1 MKKKILA
8 ALMAAVMLFAAL
20 PLGTLDTAWAE
31 ERASA
36 TAGEGSVSGGELL
49 EGYLYRLA
57 GMDIHDYETGFN
69 SSSMAAS
76 YSAKANLNAVEQIVY
91 NTLKAEIEKIAS
103 GQRKDTNIKT
113 TGVLGSQASADKV
126 WHALLA
132 DLPYELYW
140 HDKVS
145 GIQYA
150 YTMAAGNTPFK
161 DVTFSFAVAQEFRGK
176 DMTTTNIPNVP
187 AAVQTARSVVAA
199 NASKSDHDKLQAY
212 RQYICDQV
220 SYNYAAAR
228 GEYTASYGNPWQL
241 LWVFDGD
248 STTNVVCEGYAK
260 SFKYLCDLTEE
271 SGGWTG
277 DVETISVTGTMGN
290 EDHMWNIVRIGGGN
304 YLADVTNCDTGM
316 KGYPQKLFL
325 RGAVGDGVSYTVE
338 NTVYTYSTETR
349 TGFAAAD
356 LKLSGT
362 DYTPA
367 ATALTAPTV
376 TLKADAATG
385 QPVISW
391 SKVSGAAQYE
401 VYRSATGKANS
412 FSIIRRTA
420 ALSYTDT
427 SAAAG
432 NTYYYVVRAMKG
444 SGSSATYSK
453 FSKAQQITYTVSS
466 LTVPTMTL
474 TSADSGQP
482 VISWTKV
489 NGAAQYEIYRSV
501 DGNKFSIIR
510 RTAALAYTDT
520 TAAAGTTYYYK
531 VRAMSGSMY
540 SDFCPVQTI
549 KYAITSLTAPTMTL
563 KADAS
568 SGQPVISWS
577 KVSGAAQYEIY
588 RSTNGKN
595 FSIIRRTAALSYTD
609 ATAAAGTTYY
619 YQVRAINGDVKSAF
633 CAAQSIKYAL
643 ASLTAPAMTLKAD
656 ASSGQPVVS
665 WTKVNGA
672 AQYEIFRSTDG
683 SKFSIIRRTAALSYT
698 DTSAAAGTTYYYQ
711 VRAISGDVKSAF
723 CAPQS
728 IQYAIASLAAPTM
741 TLTSAANGQPV
752 VSWTKVNGA
761 AQYEVYRS
769 TNGKNFSI
777 VRRTAALSYTDTSAA
792 AGTTYYYQVRA
803 INGDVKSAFCAAQS
817 IQYAIA
823 SLAAPAMTLTI
834 TDNGQPVVSWS
845 KVNGAA
851 QYEVYR
857 SADGSKFSIVRRTA
871 ALTYTDT
878 AVTAGATYYYQVRA
892 INGDVKSDFCPA
904 QSISLIPSEYGG
916 ECGSRVT
923 WSLTDD
929 GVLTISGKDGTYD
942 YGWSEWDDA
951 YDPAPW
957 AEEGMPA
964 VKKVVVNSGITY
976 IGHSAFEGLDQ
987 LTSVSLPDTLEYI
1000 GWNAFRDCAS
1010 LTSIVIPESVE
1021 GLYANTFA
1029 YCTSLRSVKLPSTLQ
1044 WIAGCIFMGCT
1055 SLRDIVLPEG
1065 LTDITWQMFKDCTS
1079 LRSVTIPSSVM
1090 AIYDDAFSGCTA
1102 LTSVIFGGSR
1112 ADWENMAFNTGN
1124 DALRRVTPTCTG
1136 STGLAAPVVTGST
1149 DRSGMPLIQW
1159 NKVSGAAGYQLW
1171 CSRVY
1176 DDFGAVAYDLYADWD
1191 EEWFWDGN
1199 CCSYLNNGSLE
1210 DGVTYSYKV
1219 RAVDAN
1225 GNVGAFSKE
1234 VRITFEPVLATPVI
1248 SVATNAKYQPVLT
1261 WDKVNGAGYYE
1272 LWRWCE
1278 EDEMDQCIRRTAGLT
1293 WTDTTAEL
1301 GKTYWYY
1308 LRAYS
1313 PDWNF
1318 TTDTGSYYSAWGYSM
1333 RWSVLDTPE
1342 LTEAY
1347 SPEVGKAVIGWT
1359 KVSGADQY
1367 EIYRSTDGE
1376 NYSLVNRT
1384 SALTWTDTT
1393 VQSGWISYKI
1403 RAVVNVGSAKGYSDF
1418 LRTNFFVR

>member
-36 TAGEGSVSGGELL
+36 TAGEGSVSGGKLL

-57 GMDIHDYETGFN
+57 GMDIRSYENGFN
-69 SSSMAAS
+69 SSSMAAT
-76 YSAKANLNAVEQIVY
+76 YSAKANLNAEEKTVY

-126 WHALLA
+126 WHALLS

-140 HDKVS
+140 HDKVI
-145 GIQYA
+145 GINYA
-150 YTMAAGNTPFK
+150 YTLAAGNTPFK

-228 GEYTASYGNPWQL
+228 GEYANSYGNPWQL

-271 SGGWTG
+271 SNGWTG
-277 DVETISVTGTMGN
+277 DVETINVTGTMGTEN
-290 EDHMWNIVRIGGGN
+290 HMWNIVRIGGGN
-304 YLADVTNCDTGM
+304 YLVDVTNCDTGM

-325 RGAVGDGVSYTVE
+325 RGAVGDGISYTVE
-338 NTVYTYSTETR
+338 NTVYTYGTETR

-367 ATALTAPTV
+367 ATTLTAPTV
-376 TLKADAATG
+376 TLKADAASG

-391 SKVSGAAQYE
+391 SKVGGATQYE

-412 FSIIRRTA
+412 FSIIRRTS
-420 ALSYTDT
+420 ALTYTDVN
-427 SAAAG
+427 AAAG

-444 SGSSATYSK
+444 SGSSAVYSK
-453 FSKAQQITYTVSS
+453 FS
-466 LTVPTMTL
+466 
-474 TSADSGQP
+474 
-482 VISWTKV
+482 
-489 NGAAQYEIYRSV
+489 
-501 DGNKFSIIR
+501 
-510 RTAALAYTDT
+510 
-520 TAAAGTTYYYK
+520 
-531 VRAMSGSMY
+531 
-540 SDFCPVQTI
+540 
-549 KYAITSLTAPTMTL
+549 
-563 KADAS
+563 
-568 SGQPVISWS
+568 
-577 KVSGAAQYEIY
+577 
-588 RSTNGKN
+588 
-595 FSIIRRTAALSYTD
+595 
-609 ATAAAGTTYY
+609 
-619 YQVRAINGDVKSAF
+619 
-633 CAAQSIKYAL
+633 
-643 ASLTAPAMTLKAD
+643 PA
-656 ASSGQPVVS
+656 
-665 WTKVNGA
+665 
-672 AQYEIFRSTDG
+672 
-683 SKFSIIRRTAALSYT
+683 
-698 DTSAAAGTTYYYQ
+698 
-711 VRAISGDVKSAF
+711 
-723 CAPQS
+723 QS
-728 IQYAIASLAAPTM
+728 IQYAITSLNAPTM
-741 TLTSAANGQPV
+741 TLTSAASGQPV

-777 VRRTAALSYTDTSAA
+777 VRRTAALSFTDTSAA

-803 INGDVKSAFCAAQS
+803 INGSVKSDFCAAQS
-817 IQYAIA
+817 I
-823 SLAAPAMTLTI
+823 SLT
-834 TDNGQPVVSWS
+834 V
-845 KVNGAA
+845 
-851 QYEVYR
+851 
-857 SADGSKFSIVRRTA
+857 
-871 ALTYTDT
+871 
-878 AVTAGATYYYQVRA
+878 
-892 INGDVKSDFCPA
+892 
-904 QSISLIPSEYGG
+904 SEYAG
-916 ECGSRVT
+916 ECGSRAT
-923 WSLTDD
+923 WRLTDD
-929 GVLTISGKDGTYD
+929 GVLTISGKDGIYE
-942 YGWSEWDDA
+942 YGWYEEDDV
-951 YDPAPW
+951 YHPAPW

-964 VKKVVVNSGITY
+964 VKKLVVNSGITY
-976 IGHSAFEGLDQ
+976 IGSSAFEGLDQ
-987 LTSVSLPDTLEYI
+987 LVSVSLPDTMEYI

-1010 LTSIVIPESVE
+1010 LTSIVIPE
-1021 GLYANTFA
+1021 GTKYLYGDAFIG
-1029 YCTSLRSVKLPSTLQ
+1029 CTSLRSVKLPSTLED
-1044 WIAGCIFMGCT
+1044 IGGCIFQGCT

-1065 LTDITWQMFKDCTS
+1065 LSVITWRMFDGCTS
-1079 LRSVTIPSSVM
+1079 LRSITIPGSVM

-1112 ADWENMAFNTGN
+1112 TDWENMTFNTGN
-1124 DALRRVTPTCTG
+1124 DALRRATPTCTG
-1136 STGLAAPVVTGST
+1136 STALAAPVVTGST
-1149 DRSGMPLIQW
+1149 NRSGMPLVQW
-1159 NKVSGAAGYQLW
+1159 NKVSGAARYQLW
-1171 CSRVY
+1171 CSRIY
-1176 DDFGAVAYDLYADWD
+1176 DDFGAVAYDLHADWD

-1234 VRITFEPVLATPVI
+1234 IRITFEPVLATPVI
-1248 SVATNAKYQPVLT
+1248 SVTTNAQYQPVLA
-1261 WDKVNGAGYYE
+1261 WDKVSGAGCYE
-1272 LWRWCE
+1272 VWRWCE
-1278 EDEMDQCIRRTAGLT
+1278 EDETDQCIRRTAGLT

-1333 RWSVLDTPE
+1333 RWDVLDTPE
-1342 LTEAY
+1342 ITEVY
-1347 SPEVGKAVIGWT
+1347 SPEAGKAVLGWT

-1376 NYSLVNRT
+1376 NYSIVRRT
-1384 SALTWTDTT
+1384 AALTWTDTT
-1393 VQSGWISYKI
+1393 VQSGRVYYKI

-1418 LRTNFFVR
+1418 LWTNFFVR

>member
-36 TAGEGSVSGGELL
+36 TAGEGSVSGGKLL

-57 GMDIHDYETGFN
+57 GMDIRSYENGFN
-69 SSSMAAS
+69 SSSMAAT
-76 YSAKANLNAVEQIVY
+76 YSAKANLNAEEKTVY

-126 WHALLA
+126 WHALLS

-140 HDKVS
+140 HDKVI
-145 GIQYA
+145 GINYA
-150 YTMAAGNTPFK
+150 YTLAADNTPFK
-161 DVTFSFAVAQEFRGK
+161 DVTFSFAVAQEFRGENLH
-176 DMTTTNIPNVP
+176 TTNIPNVP
-187 AAVQTARSVVAA
+187 AAVQTARGVVAA

-277 DVETISVTGTMGN
+277 DVETICVTGTMGTEN
-290 EDHMWNIVRIGGGN
+290 HMWNIVRIGGGN
-304 YLADVTNCDTGM
+304 YLVDVTNCDTGM

-325 RGAVGDGVSYTVE
+325 RGAVGDGISYTVE

-367 ATALTAPTV
+367 ATALTAPAV

-412 FSIIRRTA
+412 FSIIRRTS
-420 ALSYTDT
+420 ALTYTDVN
-427 SAAAG
+427 AAAG

-444 SGSSATYSK
+444 SGSSAAYSK

-466 LTVPTMTL
+466 LTVPAMTL

-549 KYAITSLTAPTMTL
+549 KYAVTSLTAPAMTL

-568 SGQPVISWS
+568 SGQPVISWT
-577 KVSGAAQYEIY
+577 KVNGAAQYEIY

-633 CAAQSIKYAL
+633 CAAKSIKYAITSL
-643 ASLTAPAMTLKAD
+643 ATPTMTLKAD
-656 ASSGQPVVS
+656 VSTGQPVVS

-698 DTSAAAGTTYYYQ
+698 DTTAAAGTTYYYQ

-728 IQYAIASLAAPTM
+728 IQYAIASLTAPTM
-741 TLTSAANGQPV
+741 TLTSAA
-752 VSWTKVNGA
+752 
-761 AQYEVYRS
+761 
-769 TNGKNFSI
+769 
-777 VRRTAALSYTDTSAA
+777 
-792 AGTTYYYQVRA
+792 
-803 INGDVKSAFCAAQS
+803 
-817 IQYAIA
+817 
-823 SLAAPAMTLTI
+823 
-834 TDNGQPVVSWS
+834 NGQPVVSWS

-857 SADGSKFSIVRRTA
+857 STNGKSFSIVRRTS
-871 ALTYTDT
+871 LQSWTDT
-878 AVTAGATYYYQVRA
+878 TAAAGTTYYYQVRA
-892 INGDVKSDFCPA
+892 ISGDVKSAFCAP
-904 QSISLIPSEYGG
+904 QSI
-916 ECGSRVT
+916 R
-923 WSLTDD
+923 
-929 GVLTISGKDGTYD
+929 
-942 YGWSEWDDA
+942 
-951 YDPAPW
+951 
-957 AEEGMPA
+957 
-964 VKKVVVNSGITY
+964 
-976 IGHSAFEGLDQ
+976 
-987 LTSVSLPDTLEYI
+987 
-1000 GWNAFRDCAS
+1000 
-1010 LTSIVIPESVE
+1010 
-1021 GLYANTFA
+1021 
-1029 YCTSLRSVKLPSTLQ
+1029 
-1044 WIAGCIFMGCT
+1044 
-1055 SLRDIVLPEG
+1055 
-1065 LTDITWQMFKDCTS
+1065 
-1079 LRSVTIPSSVM
+1079 
-1090 AIYDDAFSGCTA
+1090 
-1102 LTSVIFGGSR
+1102 
-1112 ADWENMAFNTGN
+1112 
-1124 DALRRVTPTCTG
+1124 
-1136 STGLAAPVVTGST
+1136 
-1149 DRSGMPLIQW
+1149 
-1159 NKVSGAAGYQLW
+1159 
-1171 CSRVY
+1171 
-1176 DDFGAVAYDLYADWD
+1176 
-1191 EEWFWDGN
+1191 
-1199 CCSYLNNGSLE
+1199 
-1210 DGVTYSYKV
+1210 
-1219 RAVDAN
+1219 
-1225 GNVGAFSKE
+1225 
-1234 VRITFEPVLATPVI
+1234 
-1248 SVATNAKYQPVLT
+1248 
-1261 WDKVNGAGYYE
+1261 
-1272 LWRWCE
+1272 
-1278 EDEMDQCIRRTAGLT
+1278 
-1293 WTDTTAEL
+1293 
-1301 GKTYWYY
+1301 
-1308 LRAYS
+1308 
-1313 PDWNF
+1313 
-1318 TTDTGSYYSAWGYSM
+1318 
-1333 RWSVLDTPE
+1333 
-1342 LTEAY
+1342 
-1347 SPEVGKAVIGWT
+1347 
-1359 KVSGADQY
+1359 
-1367 EIYRSTDGE
+1367 
-1376 NYSLVNRT
+1376 
-1384 SALTWTDTT
+1384 
-1393 VQSGWISYKI
+1393 
-1403 RAVVNVGSAKGYSDF
+1403 
-1418 LRTNFFVR
+1418 

>member
-8 ALMAAVMLFAAL
+8 ALMAAVMLFTIL

-36 TAGEGSVSGGELL
+36 TASEGSISGGKLL

-57 GMDIHDYETGFN
+57 GMDIRSYENGFN
-69 SSSMAAS
+69 SSSMAAT
-76 YSAKANLNAVEQIVY
+76 YSAKANLNAEEQTVY

-126 WHALLA
+126 WHALLS

-140 HDKVS
+140 HDKVI
-145 GIQYA
+145 GINYA
-150 YTMAAGNTPFK
+150 YTLAAGNTPFK

-228 GEYTASYGNPWQL
+228 GEYANGYGNPWQL

-271 SGGWTG
+271 SNGWTG
-277 DVETISVTGTMGN
+277 DVETISVTGTMGTEN
-290 EDHMWNIVRIGGGN
+290 HMWNIVRIGGGN
-304 YLADVTNCDTGM
+304 YLVDVTNCDTGM

-325 RGAVGDGVSYTVE
+325 RGAVGDGISYTVE
-338 NTVYTYSTETR
+338 NTVYTYGTETR

-367 ATALTAPTV
+367 ATTLTAPTV
-376 TLKADAATG
+376 TLKADAASG

-391 SKVSGAAQYE
+391 SKVGGATQYEVYRSATGKANSFSIIRRTSALTYTDVNAAAGNTYYYVVRAMKGSGSSAVYSKFSPAQSIQYAITSLNVPSMTLTSAPSGQPVISWTRVNGAAQYE

-412 FSIIRRTA
+412 FSIIRRTS
-420 ALSYTDT
+420 ALTYTDVN
-427 SAAAG
+427 AAAG
-432 NTYYYVVRAMKG
+432 NTYYYVVRAING
-444 SGSSATYSK
+444 SVKSA
-453 FSKAQQITYTVSS
+453 
-466 LTVPTMTL
+466 
-474 TSADSGQP
+474 
-482 VISWTKV
+482 
-489 NGAAQYEIYRSV
+489 
-501 DGNKFSIIR
+501 
-510 RTAALAYTDT
+510 
-520 TAAAGTTYYYK
+520 
-531 VRAMSGSMY
+531 
-540 SDFCPVQTI
+540 FCPAQTI
-549 KYAITSLTAPTMTL
+549 KYAITSL
-563 KADAS
+563 
-568 SGQPVISWS
+568 
-577 KVSGAAQYEIY
+577 
-588 RSTNGKN
+588 N
-595 FSIIRRTAALSYTD
+595 
-609 ATAAAGTTYY
+609 
-619 YQVRAINGDVKSAF
+619 
-633 CAAQSIKYAL
+633 
-643 ASLTAPAMTLKAD
+643 
-656 ASSGQPVVS
+656 
-665 WTKVNGA
+665 
-672 AQYEIFRSTDG
+672 
-683 SKFSIIRRTAALSYT
+683 
-698 DTSAAAGTTYYYQ
+698 
-711 VRAISGDVKSAF
+711 
-723 CAPQS
+723 
-728 IQYAIASLAAPTM
+728 APTM
-741 TLTSAANGQPV
+741 TLTSAASGQPV

-803 INGDVKSAFCAAQS
+803 INGSVKSAFCPAQSIQYAVASLNAPTMTLTSAASGQPVVSWTKVNGAAQYEVYRSTNGKNFSIVRRTAALSYTDTSAAAGTTYYYQVRAINGSVKSAFCAAQS
-817 IQYAIA
+817 IQYAVT
-823 SLAAPAMTLTI
+823 SLNAPTMTLTSAAS
-834 TDNGQPVVSWS
+834 GQPVVSWT

-857 SADGSKFSIVRRTA
+857 FTNGKNFSIVRRTA
-871 ALTYTDT
+871 ALSFTDT
-878 AVTAGATYYYQVRA
+878 NAAAGATYYYQVRA
-892 INGDVKSDFCPA
+892 INGSVKSDFCPA
-904 QSISLIPSEYGG
+904 QSISLTVSEYGG
-916 ECGSRVT
+916 ECGSRAT
-923 WSLTDD
+923 WRLTDD
-929 GVLTISGKDGTYD
+929 GVLTISGKDGIYE
-942 YGWSEWDDA
+942 YGWYGEDDV
-951 YDPAPW
+951 YHPAPW

-964 VKKVVVNSGITY
+964 VKKLVVNSGITY
-976 IGHSAFEGLDQ
+976 IGSSTFEGLDQ
-987 LTSVSLPDTLEYI
+987 LTSVSLPDTMEYI
-1000 GWNAFRDCAS
+1000 GWGAFSDCAS
-1010 LTSIVIPESVE
+1010 LTSIVVPEGIKV
-1021 GLYANTFA
+1021 LYANTFA
-1029 YCTSLRSVKLPSTLQ
+1029 RCTSLRSVKLPSTLE
-1044 WIAGCIFMGCT
+1044 WINDCIFSGCT
-1055 SLRDIVLPEG
+1055 SLQDIVLPEG
-1065 LTDITWQMFKDCTS
+1065 IDYIPWRMFDGCTS
-1079 LRSVTIPSSVM
+1079 LRSVTIPGSIMSVSN
-1090 AIYDDAFSGCTA
+1090 DAFSGCTA

-1112 ADWENMAFNTGN
+1112 TDWENMTFNTGN

-1136 STGLAAPVVTGST
+1136 STALAAPVVTGST
-1149 DRSGMPLIQW
+1149 DRSGMPLVQW
-1159 NKVSGAAGYQLW
+1159 NKVSGAAKYQLW
-1171 CSRVY
+1171 CSRIY
-1176 DDFGAVAYDLYADWD
+1176 DDFGAVAYDLHADWD

-1234 VRITFEPVLATPVI
+1234 IRITFEPVLATPVI
-1248 SVATNAKYQPVLT
+1248 SVTTNAQYQPVLA
-1261 WDKVNGAGYYE
+1261 WDKVSGAGYYE
-1272 LWRWCE
+1272 VWRWCE
-1278 EDEMDQCIRRTAGLT
+1278 EDGTDQCIRRTAGLT

-1333 RWSVLDTPE
+1333 RWDVLDTPE
-1342 LTEAY
+1342 ITEVY
-1347 SPEVGKAVIGWT
+1347 SPEAGKAVLGWT

-1376 NYSLVNRT
+1376 NYSIVRRT
-1384 SALTWTDTT
+1384 AALTWTDTT
-1393 VQSGWISYKI
+1393 VQSGRVYYKI

-1418 LRTNFFVR
+1418 LWTNFFVR

>member
-8 ALMAAVMLFAAL
+8 ALMAAVMLFTIL

-36 TAGEGSVSGGELL
+36 TAGEGSVSGGKLL

-57 GMDIHDYETGFN
+57 GMDIRSYENGFN
-69 SSSMAAS
+69 SSSMAAT
-76 YSAKANLNAVEQIVY
+76 YSAKANLNAEEKTVY

-126 WHALLA
+126 WHALLS

-140 HDKVS
+140 HDKVI
-145 GIQYA
+145 GINYA
-150 YTMAAGNTPFK
+150 YTLAADNTPFK

-228 GEYTASYGNPWQL
+228 GEYANGYGNPWQL

-271 SGGWTG
+271 SNGWTG
-277 DVETISVTGTMGN
+277 DVETINVTGTMGTEN
-290 EDHMWNIVRIGGGN
+290 HMWNIVRIGGGN
-304 YLADVTNCDTGM
+304 YLVDVTNCDTGM

-325 RGAVGDGVSYTVE
+325 RGAVGDGISYTVE
-338 NTVYTYSTETR
+338 NTVYTYGTETR

-367 ATALTAPTV
+367 ATTLTAPTV
-376 TLKADAATG
+376 TLKADAASG

-391 SKVSGAAQYE
+391 SKVGGAAQYE

-412 FSIIRRTA
+412 FSIIRRTS
-420 ALSYTDT
+420 ALTYTDVN
-427 SAAAG
+427 AAAG
-432 NTYYYVVRAMKG
+432 NTYYYVVRAI
-444 SGSSATYSK
+444 SGSVKSA
-453 FSKAQQITYTVSS
+453 FCAAQSIQYAITS
-466 LTVPTMTL
+466 LNAPTMTL
-474 TSADSGQP
+474 TSAASGQP

-489 NGAAQYEIYRSV
+489 NGAAQYEVYRSAT
-501 DGNKFSIIR
+501 GKANSFSIIR
-510 RTAALAYTDT
+510 RTSALTYTDVN
-520 TAAAGTTYYYK
+520 AAAGNTYYY
-531 VRAMSGSMY
+531 V
-540 SDFCPVQTI
+540 
-549 KYAITSLTAPTMTL
+549 
-563 KADAS
+563 
-568 SGQPVISWS
+568 
-577 KVSGAAQYEIY
+577 
-588 RSTNGKN
+588 
-595 FSIIRRTAALSYTD
+595 
-609 ATAAAGTTYY
+609 
-619 YQVRAINGDVKSAF
+619 VRAINGSVKSAF
-633 CAAQSIKYAL
+633 CAAQSIQYAV
-643 ASLTAPAMTLKAD
+643 ASLNAPA
-656 ASSGQPVVS
+656 
-665 WTKVNGA
+665 
-672 AQYEIFRSTDG
+672 
-683 SKFSIIRRTAALSYT
+683 
-698 DTSAAAGTTYYYQ
+698 
-711 VRAISGDVKSAF
+711 
-723 CAPQS
+723 
-728 IQYAIASLAAPTM
+728 M
-741 TLTSAANGQPV
+741 TLTSAASGQPV

-803 INGDVKSAFCAAQS
+803 INGSVKSDFCAAQS
-817 IQYAIA
+817 IQYAVA
-823 SLAAPAMTLTI
+823 SLNAPTMTLTSAAS
-834 TDNGQPVVSWS
+834 GQPVVSWT
-845 KVNGAA
+845 KVSGAA

-857 SADGSKFSIVRRTA
+857 STNGKNFSIVRRTA
-871 ALTYTDT
+871 ALSFTDT
-878 AVTAGATYYYQVRA
+878 SAAAGTTYYYQVRA
-892 INGDVKSDFCPA
+892 INGSVKSDFCPA
-904 QSISLIPSEYGG
+904 QSISLTVSEYGG
-916 ECGSRVT
+916 ECGSRAT
-923 WSLTDD
+923 WRLTDD
-929 GVLTISGKDGTYD
+929 GVLTISGKDGIYE
-942 YGWSEWDDA
+942 YGWYGEDDV
-951 YDPAPW
+951 YHPAPW

-964 VKKVVVNSGITY
+964 VKKLVVNSGITY
-976 IGHSAFEGLDQ
+976 IGSSTFEGLDQ
-987 LTSVSLPDTLEYI
+987 LTSVSLPDTMEYI
-1000 GWNAFRDCAS
+1000 GWGAFSDCAS
-1010 LTSIVIPESVE
+1010 LTSIVVPEGIKV
-1021 GLYANTFA
+1021 LYANTFA
-1029 YCTSLRSVKLPSTLQ
+1029 RCTSLRSVKLPSTLE
-1044 WIAGCIFMGCT
+1044 WINDCIFSGCT
-1055 SLRDIVLPEG
+1055 SLQDIVLPEG
-1065 LTDITWQMFKDCTS
+1065 IDYIPWRMFDGCTS
-1079 LRSVTIPSSVM
+1079 LRSVTIPGSIMSVSN
-1090 AIYDDAFSGCTA
+1090 DAFSGCTA

-1112 ADWENMAFNTGN
+1112 TDWENMTFNTGN

-1136 STGLAAPVVTGST
+1136 STALAAPVVTGST
-1149 DRSGMPLIQW
+1149 DRSGMPLVQW
-1159 NKVSGAAGYQLW
+1159 NKVSGAAKYQLW
-1171 CSRVY
+1171 CSRIY
-1176 DDFGAVAYDLYADWD
+1176 DDFGAVAYDLHADWD

-1234 VRITFEPVLATPVI
+1234 IRITFEPVLATPVI
-1248 SVATNAKYQPVLT
+1248 SVTTNAQYQPVLA
-1261 WDKVNGAGYYE
+1261 WDKVSGAGYYE
-1272 LWRWCE
+1272 VWRWCE
-1278 EDEMDQCIRRTAGLT
+1278 EDETDQCIRRTAGLT
-1293 WTDTTAEL
+1293 WTDATAEL

-1333 RWSVLDTPE
+1333 RWDVLDTPE
-1342 LTEAY
+1342 ITEVY
-1347 SPEVGKAVIGWT
+1347 SPEAGKAVLGWT

-1376 NYSLVNRT
+1376 NYSIVRRT
-1384 SALTWTDTT
+1384 AALTWTDTT
-1393 VQSGWISYKI
+1393 VQSGRVYYKI

-1418 LRTNFFVR
+1418 LWTNFFVR

>member
-8 ALMAAVMLFAAL
+8 ALMAAVMLFTIL

-36 TAGEGSVSGGELL
+36 TASEGSISGGKLL

-57 GMDIHDYETGFN
+57 GMDIRSYENGFN
-69 SSSMAAS
+69 SSSMAAT
-76 YSAKANLNAVEQIVY
+76 YSAKANLNAEEKTVY

-126 WHALLA
+126 WHALLS

-140 HDKVS
+140 HDKVI
-145 GIQYA
+145 GINYA
-150 YTMAAGNTPFK
+150 YTLAADNTPFK

-199 NASKSDHDKLQAY
+199 NASKADHDKLQAY

-228 GEYTASYGNPWQL
+228 GEYANGYGNPWQL

-271 SGGWTG
+271 SNGWTG
-277 DVETISVTGTMGN
+277 DVETINVTGTMGTEN
-290 EDHMWNIVRIGGGN
+290 HMWNIVRIGGGN
-304 YLADVTNCDTGM
+304 YLVDVTNCDTGM

-325 RGAVGDGVSYTVE
+325 RGAVGDGISYTVE
-338 NTVYTYSTETR
+338 NTVYTYGTETR

-367 ATALTAPTV
+367 ATTLTAPTV
-376 TLKADAATG
+376 TLKADAASG

-391 SKVSGAAQYE
+391 SKVGGATQYE

-412 FSIIRRTA
+412 FSIIRRTS
-420 ALSYTDT
+420 ALTYTDVN
-427 SAAAG
+427 AAAG

-444 SGSSATYSK
+444 SGSSAVYSK
-453 FSKAQQITYTVSS
+453 FSPAQSIRYAITS
-466 LTVPTMTL
+466 LNAPTMTL
-474 TSADSGQP
+474 TSA
-482 VISWTKV
+482 
-489 NGAAQYEIYRSV
+489 A
-501 DGNKFSIIR
+501 
-510 RTAALAYTDT
+510 
-520 TAAAGTTYYYK
+520 
-531 VRAMSGSMY
+531 
-540 SDFCPVQTI
+540 
-549 KYAITSLTAPTMTL
+549 
-563 KADAS
+563 
-568 SGQPVISWS
+568 
-577 KVSGAAQYEIY
+577 
-588 RSTNGKN
+588 
-595 FSIIRRTAALSYTD
+595 
-609 ATAAAGTTYY
+609 
-619 YQVRAINGDVKSAF
+619 
-633 CAAQSIKYAL
+633 
-643 ASLTAPAMTLKAD
+643 
-656 ASSGQPVVS
+656 SGQPVVS

-672 AQYEIFRSTDG
+672 AQYEIYRSATG
-683 SKFSIIRRTAALSYT
+683 KANSFSIIRRTSALTYT
-698 DTSAAAGTTYYYQ
+698 DVNAAAGNTYYYV
-711 VRAISGDVKSAF
+711 VRAINGSVKSAF
-723 CAPQS
+723 CPAQS
-728 IQYAIASLAAPTM
+728 IQYAITSLNAPSM
-741 TLTSAANGQPV
+741 TLTSAASGQPV

-803 INGDVKSAFCAAQS
+803 INGS
-817 IQYAIA
+817 
-823 SLAAPAMTLTI
+823 
-834 TDNGQPVVSWS
+834 
-845 KVNGAA
+845 
-851 QYEVYR
+851 
-857 SADGSKFSIVRRTA
+857 
-871 ALTYTDT
+871 
-878 AVTAGATYYYQVRA
+878 
-892 INGDVKSDFCPA
+892 VKSDFCPA
-904 QSISLIPSEYGG
+904 QSISLTVSEYAG
-916 ECGSRVT
+916 ECGSRAT
-923 WSLTDD
+923 WRLTDD
-929 GVLTISGKDGTYD
+929 GVLTISGKDGIYE
-942 YGWSEWDDA
+942 YGWYEEDDV
-951 YDPAPW
+951 YHPAPW

-964 VKKVVVNSGITY
+964 VKKLVVNSGITY
-976 IGHSAFEGLDQ
+976 IGGSAFEGLDQ

-1000 GWNAFRDCAS
+1000 GWSVFRECAS
-1010 LTSIVIPESVE
+1010 LTSIVIPE
-1021 GLYANTFA
+1021 GTKYLYGDAFIG
-1029 YCTSLRSVKLPSTLQ
+1029 CTSLRSVKLPSTMS
-1044 WIAGCIFMGCT
+1044 WIDGCIFSGCT
-1055 SLRDIVLPEG
+1055 SLQDIVLPEG

-1079 LRSVTIPSSVM
+1079 LRSITIPGSIMSVSN
-1090 AIYDDAFSGCTA
+1090 DAFSGCIA

-1112 ADWENMAFNTGN
+1112 ADWENMTFNTGN

-1136 STGLAAPVVTGST
+1136 STALAAPVVTGST

-1159 NKVSGAAGYQLW
+1159 NKVSGAARYQLW
-1171 CSRVY
+1171 RSRIY
-1176 DDFGAVAYDLYADWD
+1176 DDFGAEAYDLYEDWD

-1199 CCSYLNNGSLE
+1199 CCSYLNNASLD
-1210 DGVTYSYKV
+1210 DGVTHSYKV

-1248 SVATNAKYQPVLT
+1248 SVTTNAQYQPVLT
-1261 WDKVNGAGYYE
+1261 WDKVSGAGYYE
-1272 LWRWCE
+1272 VWRWCE
-1278 EDEMDQCIRRTAGLT
+1278 EDETDQCIRRTAGLT

-1333 RWSVLDTPE
+1333 RWDVLDTPE
-1342 LTEAY
+1342 ITEVY
-1347 SPEVGKAVIGWT
+1347 SPEAGKAVLGWT

-1376 NYSLVNRT
+1376 NYSIVRRT
-1384 SALTWTDTT
+1384 AALTWTDTT
-1393 VQSGWISYKI
+1393 VQSGRVYYKI

-1418 LRTNFFVR
+1418 TRTNFFVR

>member
-8 ALMAAVMLFAAL
+8 ALMAAVMLFTIL

-36 TAGEGSVSGGELL
+36 TAGEGSVSGGKLL

-57 GMDIHDYETGFN
+57 GMDIRSYENGFN
-69 SSSMAAS
+69 SSSMAAT
-76 YSAKANLNAVEQIVY
+76 YSAKANLNAEEQTVY

-126 WHALLA
+126 WHALLS

-140 HDKVS
+140 HDKVI
-145 GIQYA
+145 GINYA
-150 YTMAAGNTPFK
+150 YTLAAGNTPFK

-228 GEYTASYGNPWQL
+228 GEYANGYGNPWQL

-271 SGGWTG
+271 SNGWTG
-277 DVETISVTGTMGN
+277 DVETISVTGTMGTEN
-290 EDHMWNIVRIGGGN
+290 HMWNIVRIGGGN
-304 YLADVTNCDTGM
+304 YLVDVTNCDTGM

-325 RGAVGDGVSYTVE
+325 RGAVGDGISYTVE
-338 NTVYTYSTETR
+338 NTVYTYGTETR

-367 ATALTAPTV
+367 ATTLTVPTM
-376 TLKADAATG
+376 TLKADAASG

-391 SKVSGAAQYE
+391 SKVGGATQYEVYRSATGKANSFSIIRRTSALTYTDVNAAAGNTYYYVVRAMKGSGSSAVYSKFSPAQSIQYAITSLNAPSMTLTSAASGQPVVSWTKVNGAAQYEVYRSATGKANSFSIIRRTSALTYTDVNAAAGNTYYYVVRAISGSVKSAFCAAQSIQYAITSLNAPTMTLTSAASGQPVVSWTRVNGAAQYE

-432 NTYYYVVRAMKG
+432 
-444 SGSSATYSK
+444 
-453 FSKAQQITYTVSS
+453 
-466 LTVPTMTL
+466 
-474 TSADSGQP
+474 
-482 VISWTKV
+482 
-489 NGAAQYEIYRSV
+489 
-501 DGNKFSIIR
+501 
-510 RTAALAYTDT
+510 
-520 TAAAGTTYYYK
+520 
-531 VRAMSGSMY
+531 
-540 SDFCPVQTI
+540 
-549 KYAITSLTAPTMTL
+549 
-563 KADAS
+563 
-568 SGQPVISWS
+568 
-577 KVSGAAQYEIY
+577 
-588 RSTNGKN
+588 
-595 FSIIRRTAALSYTD
+595 
-609 ATAAAGTTYY
+609 TTYY
-619 YQVRAINGDVKSAF
+619 YQVRAINGSVKSAF
-633 CAAQSIKYAL
+633 CPAQSIQYAV
-643 ASLTAPAMTLKAD
+643 ASLNAPTMTLTSA
-656 ASSGQPVVS
+656 ASGQPVVS
-665 WTKVNGA
+665 WTKV
-672 AQYEIFRSTDG
+672 S
-683 SKFSIIRRTAALSYT
+683 
-698 DTSAAAGTTYYYQ
+698 
-711 VRAISGDVKSAF
+711 
-723 CAPQS
+723 
-728 IQYAIASLAAPTM
+728 
-741 TLTSAANGQPV
+741 
-752 VSWTKVNGA
+752 GA

-769 TNGKNFSI
+769 MNGKNFSI

-792 AGTTYYYQVRA
+792 AG
-803 INGDVKSAFCAAQS
+803 
-817 IQYAIA
+817 
-823 SLAAPAMTLTI
+823 
-834 TDNGQPVVSWS
+834 
-845 KVNGAA
+845 
-851 QYEVYR
+851 
-857 SADGSKFSIVRRTA
+857 
-871 ALTYTDT
+871 
-878 AVTAGATYYYQVRA
+878 ATYYYQVRA
-892 INGDVKSDFCPA
+892 INGDVKSDFCAA
-904 QSISLIPSEYGG
+904 QSISLTVSEYAG
-916 ECGSRVT
+916 ECGSRAT
-923 WSLTDD
+923 WRLTDD
-929 GVLTISGKDGTYD
+929 GVLTISGKDGIYN
-942 YGWSEWDDA
+942 YGWYEEDDV
-951 YDPAPW
+951 YHPAPW
-957 AEEGMPA
+957 AEDGMPA
-964 VKKVVVNSGITY
+964 VKKLVVNSGITY
-976 IGHSAFEGLDQ
+976 IGDSAFEGLDQ
-987 LTSVSLPDTLEYI
+987 LVSVSLPDTMEYI
-1000 GWNAFRDCAS
+1000 GWSAFSDCAS
-1010 LTSIVIPESVE
+1010 LTSIVIPEGID
-1021 GLYANTFA
+1021 GLCANTFA
-1029 YCTSLRSVKLPSTLQ
+1029 CCTSLRSVKLPSTMR
-1044 WIAGCIFMGCT
+1044 WIDGCIFSGCT
-1055 SLRDIVLPEG
+1055 SLQDIVLPEG
-1065 LTDITWQMFKDCTS
+1065 LTDITWHMFKDCTS
-1079 LRSVTIPSSVM
+1079 LRSITIPGSIMSVSN
-1090 AIYDDAFSGCTA
+1090 DAFSGCTA

-1112 ADWENMAFNTGN
+1112 TDWENMTFNTGN

-1149 DRSGMPLIQW
+1149 DRSGMPLVQW
-1159 NKVSGAAGYQLW
+1159 NKVSGAAKYQLW
-1171 CSRVY
+1171 RSRIY

-1191 EEWFWDGN
+1191 EEWVWDGN

-1234 VRITFEPVLATPVI
+1234 IRITFEPVLATPVI
-1248 SVATNAKYQPVLT
+1248 SVTTNAQYQPVLT
-1261 WDKVNGAGYYE
+1261 WDKVSGAGYYE
-1272 LWRWCE
+1272 VWRWCE
-1278 EDEMDQCIRRTAGLT
+1278 EDGTDQCIRRTAGLT

-1333 RWSVLDTPE
+1333 RWDVLDMPK

-1376 NYSLVNRT
+1376 NYSIVRRT
-1384 SALTWTDTT
+1384 AALTWTDTT
-1393 VQSGWISYKI
+1393 VQSGQVYYKI

-1418 LRTNFFVR
+1418 LWTSFFVR

>member
-8 ALMAAVMLFAAL
+8 ALMAAVMLFTVL

-36 TAGEGSVSGGELL
+36 TANSGSISSGELL
-49 EGYLYRLA
+49 DGYLYRLA
-57 GMDIHDYETGFN
+57 GMDIRSYETGFS

-76 YSAKANLNAVEQIVY
+76 YSAKANLNRVEQNVY

-113 TGVLGSQASADKV
+113 TGVLGSQASATKV

-140 HDKVS
+140 HDKTEGKGVGFTFTGS
-145 GIQYA
+145 
-150 YTMAAGNTPFK
+150 FK
-161 DVTFSFAVAQEFRGK
+161 DVTFSFAVAQEFRGA
-176 DMTTTNIPNVP
+176 DLTTTNIPNVP

-228 GEYTASYGNPWQL
+228 GEYANGYGNPWQL

-271 SGGWTG
+271 SNGWTG
-277 DVETISVTGTMGN
+277 DVETINVTGTMGAEN
-290 EDHMWNIVRIGGGN
+290 HMWNIVRIGGGN
-304 YLADVTNCDTGM
+304 YLVDVTNCDTGM
-316 KGYPQKLFL
+316 KGYPRKLFL
-325 RGAVGDGVSYTVE
+325 RGAVGDGISYTVE
-338 NTVYTYSTETR
+338 NTVYTYDDVTR

-367 ATALTAPTV
+367 ATTLTAPTM
-376 TLKADAATG
+376 TLKADAASG

-391 SKVSGAAQYE
+391 SKVGGAAQYE

-466 LTVPTMTL
+466 LAVPTMTL
-474 TSADSGQP
+474 TSAASGQP
-482 VISWTKV
+482 VVSWTKV
-489 NGAAQYEIYRSV
+489 NGAAQYEIYRST
-501 DGNKFSIIR
+501 DGVKFSIIR

-520 TAAAGTTYYYK
+520 SAAAGTTYYYK

-540 SDFCPVQTI
+540 SDFCAVQTI

-563 KADAS
+563 TSGD
-568 SGQPVISWS
+568 SGQPVISWT
-577 KVSGAAQYEIY
+577 KVS
-588 RSTNGKN
+588 
-595 FSIIRRTAALSYTD
+595 
-609 ATAAAGTTYY
+609 
-619 YQVRAINGDVKSAF
+619 
-633 CAAQSIKYAL
+633 
-643 ASLTAPAMTLKAD
+643 
-656 ASSGQPVVS
+656 
-665 WTKVNGA
+665 GA

-711 VRAISGDVKSAF
+711 VRAINGDVKSAF
-723 CAPQS
+723 CAAQSIQYAIGSLTAPTMTLTSAAGGQPVISWSKVNGAAQYEIFRSTDGSKFSIIRRTAALSFTDTSAAAGTTYYYQVRAINGSVKSDFCAAQS
-728 IQYAIASLAAPTM
+728 IQYAIASLTAPTM

-752 VSWTKVNGA
+752 VSWTKVSGAAQYEIFRSTNGKNFSIIRRTAALSFTDTSAAAGTTYYYQVRAINGSVKSGFCAAQSIQYAIASLAAPAMTLTTTDNGQPVVSWSKVNGA

-777 VRRTAALSYTDTSAA
+777 VRRTAALSFTDTSAA
-792 AGTTYYYQVRA
+792 
-803 INGDVKSAFCAAQS
+803 
-817 IQYAIA
+817 
-823 SLAAPAMTLTI
+823 
-834 TDNGQPVVSWS
+834 
-845 KVNGAA
+845 
-851 QYEVYR
+851 
-857 SADGSKFSIVRRTA
+857 
-871 ALTYTDT
+871 
-878 AVTAGATYYYQVRA
+878 AGATYYYQVRA
-892 INGDVKSDFCPA
+892 INGSVKSDFCPA
-904 QSISLIPSEYGG
+904 QSISLTVSEYGG

-929 GVLTISGKDGTYD
+929 GVLTISGKDGIYN
-942 YGWSEWDDA
+942 YGWYEEDDV
-951 YDPAPW
+951 YHPAPW

-964 VKKVVVNSGITY
+964 VKKLVVNSGITY
-976 IGHSAFEGLDQ
+976 IGGWAFSGLEQ
-987 LTSVSLPDTLEYI
+987 LASVSLPDTLEYI
-1000 GWNAFRDCAS
+1000 GWSAFRECAS
-1010 LTSIVIPESVE
+1010 LTSIVIPE
-1021 GLYANTFA
+1021 GTKYLYGDAFIG
-1029 YCTSLRSVKLPSTLQ
+1029 CTSLRSVKLPSTLED
-1044 WIAGCIFMGCT
+1044 IDGCIFQGCT
-1055 SLRDIVLPEG
+1055 SLQDIVLLEG
-1065 LTDITWQMFKDCTS
+1065 MTFIPWRMFDGCTS
-1079 LRSVTIPSSVM
+1079 LRSVTIPSSIMSVSN
-1090 AIYDDAFSGCTA
+1090 DAFSGCTA

-1112 ADWENMAFNTGN
+1112 ADWESITFNTGN
-1124 DALRRVTPTCTG
+1124 DALRRITPTCTG

-1149 DRSGMPLIQW
+1149 NRSGMPLIQW

-1171 CSRVY
+1171 CSRIY
-1176 DDFGAVAYDLYADWD
+1176 DDFGAVAYDLYADGNED
-1191 EEWFWDGN
+1191 WFWDGN
-1199 CCSYLNNGSLE
+1199 RCTYMNNGSLE

-1248 SVATNAKYQPVLT
+1248 SVTTNAQYQPVLT
-1261 WDKVNGAGYYE
+1261 WDKVSGAGYYE
-1272 LWRWCE
+1272 VWRWCE
-1278 EDEMDQCIRRTAGLT
+1278 EDETDQRIRRTAGLT
-1293 WTDTTAEL
+1293 WTDATAEL

-1347 SPEVGKAVIGWT
+1347 SPEVGKAVISWT

-1367 EIYRSTDGE
+1367 EIYRSSDGE

-1393 VQSGWISYKI
+1393 VQSGEVYYKI

-1418 LRTNFFVR
+1418 LRISFFVR

>member
-8 ALMAAVMLFAAL
+8 ALMAAVMLFTIL

-36 TAGEGSVSGGELL
+36 TAGEGSVSGGKLL

-57 GMDIHDYETGFN
+57 GMDIRSYENGFN
-69 SSSMAAS
+69 SSSMAAT
-76 YSAKANLNAVEQIVY
+76 YSAKANLNRVEQNVY

-126 WHALLA
+126 WHALLS

-140 HDKVS
+140 HDKVI
-145 GIQYA
+145 GINYA
-150 YTMAAGNTPFK
+150 YTLAADNTPFK

-228 GEYTASYGNPWQL
+228 GEYANSYGNPWQL

-271 SGGWTG
+271 SNGWTG
-277 DVETISVTGTMGN
+277 DVETINVTGTMGTEN
-290 EDHMWNIVRIGGGN
+290 HMWNIVRIGGGN
-304 YLADVTNCDTGM
+304 YLVDVTNCDTGM

-325 RGAVGDGVSYTVE
+325 RGAVGDGISYTVE
-338 NTVYTYSTETR
+338 NTVYTYGTETR

-367 ATALTAPTV
+367 ATTLTAPTV
-376 TLKADAATG
+376 TLKADAASG

-391 SKVSGAAQYE
+391 SKVGGATKYE

-412 FSIIRRTA
+412 FSIIRRTS
-420 ALSYTDT
+420 ALTYTDVN
-427 SAAAG
+427 AAAG

-444 SGSSATYSK
+444 SGSSAVYSK
-453 FSKAQQITYTVSS
+453 FSPAQSIQYAITS
-466 LTVPTMTL
+466 LNAPTMTL
-474 TSADSGQP
+474 TSAASGQP
-482 VISWTKV
+482 VISWTRV

-501 DGNKFSIIR
+501 DGKKFSIIR

-540 SDFCPVQTI
+540 SDFCPAQTI
-549 KYAITSLTAPTMTL
+549 KYAITSLTVPSMTL
-563 KADAS
+563 KADTS
-568 SGQPVISWS
+568 SGQPVISWT
-577 KVSGAAQYEIY
+577 KVSGAAQYEVY
-588 RSTNGKN
+588 RSATGKAN
-595 FSIIRRTAALSYTD
+595 SFSIIRRTSALTYTD
-609 ATAAAGTTYY
+609 VNATAGNTYY
-619 YQVRAINGDVKSAF
+619 YVVRAINGSVKSAF
-633 CAAQSIKYAL
+633 CAAQSIQYAV
-643 ASLTAPAMTLKAD
+643 ASLNAPTMTLTSA
-656 ASSGQPVVS
+656 ASGQPVVS
-665 WTKVNGA
+665 WTKV
-672 AQYEIFRSTDG
+672 S
-683 SKFSIIRRTAALSYT
+683 
-698 DTSAAAGTTYYYQ
+698 
-711 VRAISGDVKSAF
+711 
-723 CAPQS
+723 
-728 IQYAIASLAAPTM
+728 
-741 TLTSAANGQPV
+741 
-752 VSWTKVNGA
+752 GA

-777 VRRTAALSYTDTSAA
+777 VRRTAALSFTDTNAA
-792 AGTTYYYQVRA
+792 
-803 INGDVKSAFCAAQS
+803 
-817 IQYAIA
+817 
-823 SLAAPAMTLTI
+823 
-834 TDNGQPVVSWS
+834 
-845 KVNGAA
+845 
-851 QYEVYR
+851 
-857 SADGSKFSIVRRTA
+857 
-871 ALTYTDT
+871 
-878 AVTAGATYYYQVRA
+878 AGATYYYQIRA
-892 INGDVKSDFCPA
+892 INGSVKSDFCPA
-904 QSISLIPSEYGG
+904 QSISLTVSEYGG
-916 ECGSRVT
+916 ECGSRAT
-923 WSLTDD
+923 WRLTDD
-929 GVLTISGKDGTYD
+929 GVLTISGKDGIYE
-942 YGWSEWDDA
+942 YGWYGEDDV
-951 YDPAPW
+951 YHPAPW

-964 VKKVVVNSGITY
+964 VKKLVVNSGITY
-976 IGHSAFEGLDQ
+976 IGSSTFEGLDQ
-987 LTSVSLPDTLEYI
+987 LTSVSLPDTMEYI
-1000 GWNAFRDCAS
+1000 GWGAFSDCAS
-1010 LTSIVIPESVE
+1010 LTSIVVPEGIKV
-1021 GLYANTFA
+1021 LYANTFA
-1029 YCTSLRSVKLPSTLQ
+1029 RCTSLRSVKLPSTLE
-1044 WIAGCIFMGCT
+1044 WINDCIFSGCT
-1055 SLRDIVLPEG
+1055 SLQDIVLPEG
-1065 LTDITWQMFKDCTS
+1065 IDYIPWRMFDGCTS
-1079 LRSVTIPSSVM
+1079 LRSVTIPGSIMSVSN
-1090 AIYDDAFSGCTA
+1090 DAFSGCTA

-1112 ADWENMAFNTGN
+1112 TDWENMTFNTGN

-1136 STGLAAPVVTGST
+1136 STALAAPVVTGST
-1149 DRSGMPLIQW
+1149 DRSGMPLVQW
-1159 NKVSGAAGYQLW
+1159 NKVSGAAKYQLW
-1171 CSRVY
+1171 CSRIY
-1176 DDFGAVAYDLYADWD
+1176 DDFGAVAYDLHADWD

-1234 VRITFEPVLATPVI
+1234 IRITFEPVLATPVI
-1248 SVATNAKYQPVLT
+1248 SVTTNAQYQPVLA
-1261 WDKVNGAGYYE
+1261 WDKVSGAGYYE
-1272 LWRWCE
+1272 VWRWCE
-1278 EDEMDQCIRRTAGLT
+1278 EDGTDQCIRRTAGLT

-1333 RWSVLDTPE
+1333 RWDVLDTPE
-1342 LTEAY
+1342 ITEVY
-1347 SPEVGKAVIGWT
+1347 SPEAGKAVLGWT

-1376 NYSLVNRT
+1376 NYSIVRRT
-1384 SALTWTDTT
+1384 AALTWTDTT
-1393 VQSGWISYKI
+1393 VQSGRVYYKI

-1418 LRTNFFVR
+1418 LWTNFFVR

>member
-8 ALMAAVMLFAAL
+8 ALMAAVMLFTVL

-36 TAGEGSVSGGELL
+36 TANSGSISSGELL
-49 EGYLYRLA
+49 DGYLYRLA
-57 GMDIHDYETGFN
+57 GMDIRSYETGFS

-76 YSAKANLNAVEQIVY
+76 YSAKANLNRVEQNVY

-126 WHALLA
+126 WHALMA

-140 HDKVS
+140 HDKVI
-145 GIQYA
+145 GINYA
-150 YTMAAGNTPFK
+150 YTLTAGGTPFK

-176 DMTTTNIPNVP
+176 DVTTTNIPNVP

-228 GEYTASYGNPWQL
+228 GEYANGYGNPWQL

-271 SGGWTG
+271 SNGWTG
-277 DVETISVTGTMGN
+277 DVETINVTGTMGAEN
-290 EDHMWNIVRIGGGN
+290 HMWNIVRIGGGN
-304 YLADVTNCDTGM
+304 YLVDVTNCDTGM
-316 KGYPQKLFL
+316 KGYPRKLFL
-325 RGAVGDGVSYTVE
+325 RGAVGDGISYTVE
-338 NTVYTYSTETR
+338 NTVYTYDDVTR

-367 ATALTAPTV
+367 ATTLTAPTV
-376 TLKADAATG
+376 TLKADASTG

-466 LTVPTMTL
+466 LAVPAMTL
-474 TSADSGQP
+474 TSANSGQP
-482 VISWTKV
+482 VISWSKV

-501 DGNKFSIIR
+501 DGVKFSIIR

-520 TAAAGTTYYYK
+520 SAAAGTTYYYK

-540 SDFCPVQTI
+540 SDFCAVQTI

-563 KADAS
+563 TSGDN
-568 SGQPVISWS
+568 GQPVISWT
-577 KVSGAAQYEIY
+577 KVSGAAQYEIF
-588 RSTNGKN
+588 RSTDGSK

-609 ATAAAGTTYY
+609 TSAAAGTTYY

-633 CAAQSIKYAL
+633 CAAQSIQYAIG
-643 ASLTAPAMTLKAD
+643 SLTAPTMTLTSA
-656 ASSGQPVVS
+656 AGGQPVIS
-665 WTKVNGA
+665 WSKVNGA

-711 VRAISGDVKSAF
+711 VRAINGNVKSDF
-723 CAPQS
+723 CAAQS
-728 IQYAIASLAAPTM
+728 IQYAIASLTAPTM

-752 VSWTKVNGA
+752 VSWTKVSGAAQYEIFRSTNGKNFSIIRRTAALSFTDTSAAAGTTYYYQVRAINGSVKSGFCAAQSIQYAIASLAAPAMTLTTTDNGQPVVSWSKVNGA

-777 VRRTAALSYTDTSAA
+777 VRRTAALSFTDTSAA
-792 AGTTYYYQVRA
+792 
-803 INGDVKSAFCAAQS
+803 
-817 IQYAIA
+817 
-823 SLAAPAMTLTI
+823 
-834 TDNGQPVVSWS
+834 
-845 KVNGAA
+845 
-851 QYEVYR
+851 
-857 SADGSKFSIVRRTA
+857 
-871 ALTYTDT
+871 
-878 AVTAGATYYYQVRA
+878 AGATYYYQVRA
-892 INGDVKSDFCPA
+892 INGSVKSDFCPA
-904 QSISLIPSEYGG
+904 QSISLTVSEYGG
-916 ECGSRVT
+916 ECGSRAT

-929 GVLTISGKDGTYD
+929 GVLTISGKDGIYE
-942 YGWSEWDDA
+942 YGWYEEDDV
-951 YDPAPW
+951 YHPAPW
-957 AEEGMPA
+957 TEEGMPA
-964 VKKVVVNSGITY
+964 VKKLVVNSGITY
-976 IGHSAFEGLDQ
+976 IGGWAFSGLEQ
-987 LTSVSLPDTLEYI
+987 LASVSLPDTLEYI
-1000 GWNAFRDCAS
+1000 GWSAFRECAS
-1010 LTSIVIPESVE
+1010 LTSIVIPE
-1021 GLYANTFA
+1021 GTKYLYGDAFIG
-1029 YCTSLRSVKLPSTLQ
+1029 CTSLRSVKLPSTLED
-1044 WIAGCIFMGCT
+1044 IDGCIFQGCT
-1055 SLRDIVLPEG
+1055 SLQDIVLLEG
-1065 LTDITWQMFKDCTS
+1065 MTFIPWRMFDGCTS
-1079 LRSVTIPSSVM
+1079 LRSVTIPSSIMSVSN
-1090 AIYDDAFSGCTA
+1090 DAFSGCTA

-1112 ADWENMAFNTGN
+1112 ADWESITFNTGN
-1124 DALRRVTPTCTG
+1124 DALRRITPTCTG

-1149 DRSGMPLIQW
+1149 NRSGMPLIQW

-1171 CSRVY
+1171 CSRIY
-1176 DDFGAVAYDLYADWD
+1176 DDFGAVAYDLYADGNED
-1191 EEWFWDGN
+1191 WFWDGN
-1199 CCSYLNNGSLE
+1199 RCTYMNNGSLE

-1248 SVATNAKYQPVLT
+1248 SVTTNAQYQPVLT
-1261 WDKVNGAGYYE
+1261 WDKVSGAGYYE
-1272 LWRWCE
+1272 VWRWCE
-1278 EDEMDQCIRRTAGLT
+1278 EDETDQRIRRTAGLT
-1293 WTDTTAEL
+1293 WTDATAEL

-1347 SPEVGKAVIGWT
+1347 SPEVGKAVISWT

-1367 EIYRSTDGE
+1367 EIYRSADGE

-1418 LRTNFFVR
+1418 LRINFFVR

>member
-20 PLGTLDTAWAE
+20 PLGMLDTAWAE
-31 ERASA
+31 ERALA
-36 TAGEGSVSGGELL
+36 TAGEGSVSGGKLL

-57 GMDIHDYETGFN
+57 GMDIRSYENGFN
-69 SSSMAAS
+69 SSSMAAT
-76 YSAKANLNAVEQIVY
+76 YSAKANLNAEEQTVY

-126 WHALLA
+126 WHALLS

-140 HDKVS
+140 HDKVI
-145 GIQYA
+145 GINYA
-150 YTMAAGNTPFK
+150 YTLAADNIPFK

-228 GEYTASYGNPWQL
+228 GEYANSYGNPWQL

-271 SGGWTG
+271 SNGWTG
-277 DVETISVTGTMGN
+277 DVETINVTGTMGTEN
-290 EDHMWNIVRIGGGN
+290 HMWNIVRIGGGN
-304 YLADVTNCDTGM
+304 YLVDVTNCDTGM

-325 RGAVGDGVSYTVE
+325 RGAVGDGISYTVE
-338 NTVYTYSTETR
+338 NTVYTYGTETR

-367 ATALTAPTV
+367 ATTLTAPTV
-376 TLKADAATG
+376 TLKADAASG

-391 SKVSGAAQYE
+391 SKVGGATKYE

-412 FSIIRRTA
+412 FSIIRRTS
-420 ALSYTDT
+420 ALTYTDVN
-427 SAAAG
+427 AAAG

-444 SGSSATYSK
+444 SGSSAVYSK
-453 FSKAQQITYTVSS
+453 FS
-466 LTVPTMTL
+466 
-474 TSADSGQP
+474 
-482 VISWTKV
+482 
-489 NGAAQYEIYRSV
+489 
-501 DGNKFSIIR
+501 
-510 RTAALAYTDT
+510 
-520 TAAAGTTYYYK
+520 
-531 VRAMSGSMY
+531 
-540 SDFCPVQTI
+540 
-549 KYAITSLTAPTMTL
+549 
-563 KADAS
+563 
-568 SGQPVISWS
+568 
-577 KVSGAAQYEIY
+577 
-588 RSTNGKN
+588 
-595 FSIIRRTAALSYTD
+595 
-609 ATAAAGTTYY
+609 
-619 YQVRAINGDVKSAF
+619 
-633 CAAQSIKYAL
+633 
-643 ASLTAPAMTLKAD
+643 PA
-656 ASSGQPVVS
+656 
-665 WTKVNGA
+665 
-672 AQYEIFRSTDG
+672 
-683 SKFSIIRRTAALSYT
+683 
-698 DTSAAAGTTYYYQ
+698 
-711 VRAISGDVKSAF
+711 
-723 CAPQS
+723 QS
-728 IQYAIASLAAPTM
+728 IQYAVASLNAPTM
-741 TLTSAANGQPV
+741 TLTSAASGQPV

-803 INGDVKSAFCAAQS
+803 INGS
-817 IQYAIA
+817 
-823 SLAAPAMTLTI
+823 
-834 TDNGQPVVSWS
+834 
-845 KVNGAA
+845 
-851 QYEVYR
+851 
-857 SADGSKFSIVRRTA
+857 
-871 ALTYTDT
+871 
-878 AVTAGATYYYQVRA
+878 
-892 INGDVKSDFCPA
+892 VKSDFCPA
-904 QSISLIPSEYGG
+904 QSISLTVSEYGG
-916 ECGSRVT
+916 ECGSRAT
-923 WSLTDD
+923 WRLTDD
-929 GVLTISGKDGTYD
+929 GVLTISGKDGIYE
-942 YGWSEWDDA
+942 YGWYGEDDV
-951 YDPAPW
+951 YHPAPW

-964 VKKVVVNSGITY
+964 VKKLVVNSGITY
-976 IGHSAFEGLDQ
+976 IGSSTFEGLDQ
-987 LTSVSLPDTLEYI
+987 LTSVSLPDTMEYI
-1000 GWNAFRDCAS
+1000 GWGAFSDCAS
-1010 LTSIVIPESVE
+1010 LTSIVVPEGIKV
-1021 GLYANTFA
+1021 LYANTFA
-1029 YCTSLRSVKLPSTLQ
+1029 RCTSLRSVKLPSTLE
-1044 WIAGCIFMGCT
+1044 WINDCIFSGCT
-1055 SLRDIVLPEG
+1055 SLQDIVLPEG
-1065 LTDITWQMFKDCTS
+1065 IDYIPWRMFDGCTS
-1079 LRSVTIPSSVM
+1079 LRSVTIPGSIMSVSN
-1090 AIYDDAFSGCTA
+1090 DAFSGCTA

-1112 ADWENMAFNTGN
+1112 TDWENMTFNTGN

-1136 STGLAAPVVTGST
+1136 STALAAPVVTGST
-1149 DRSGMPLIQW
+1149 DRSGMPLVQW
-1159 NKVSGAAGYQLW
+1159 NKVSGAAKYQLW
-1171 CSRVY
+1171 CSRIY
-1176 DDFGAVAYDLYADWD
+1176 DDFGAVAYDLHADWD

-1234 VRITFEPVLATPVI
+1234 IRITFEPVLATPVI
-1248 SVATNAKYQPVLT
+1248 SVTTNAQYQPVLA
-1261 WDKVNGAGYYE
+1261 WDKVSGAGYYE
-1272 LWRWCE
+1272 VWRWCE
-1278 EDEMDQCIRRTAGLT
+1278 EDETDQCIRRTAGLT

-1333 RWSVLDTPE
+1333 RWDVLDTPE
-1342 LTEAY
+1342 ITEVY
-1347 SPEVGKAVIGWT
+1347 SPEAGKAVLGWT

-1376 NYSLVNRT
+1376 NYSIVRRT
-1384 SALTWTDTT
+1384 AALTWTDTT
-1393 VQSGWISYKI
+1393 VQSGRVYYKI

-1418 LRTNFFVR
+1418 LWTNFFVR

>member
-8 ALMAAVMLFAAL
+8 ALMAAVMLFTIL

-36 TAGEGSVSGGELL
+36 TASEGSISGGKLL

-57 GMDIHDYETGFN
+57 GMDIRSYENGFN
-69 SSSMAAS
+69 SSSMAAT
-76 YSAKANLNAVEQIVY
+76 YSAKANLNAEEKTVY

-126 WHALLA
+126 WHALLS

-140 HDKVS
+140 HDKVI
-145 GIQYA
+145 GINYA
-150 YTMAAGNTPFK
+150 YTLAADNTPFK

-228 GEYTASYGNPWQL
+228 GEYANGYGNPWQL

-271 SGGWTG
+271 SNGWTG
-277 DVETISVTGTMGN
+277 DVETINVTGTMGTEN
-290 EDHMWNIVRIGGGN
+290 HMWNIVRIGGGN
-304 YLADVTNCDTGM
+304 YLVDVTNCDTGM

-325 RGAVGDGVSYTVE
+325 RGAVGDGISYTVE
-338 NTVYTYSTETR
+338 NTVYTYGTETR

-367 ATALTAPTV
+367 ATTLTAPTM
-376 TLKADAATG
+376 TLKADAASG

-391 SKVSGAAQYE
+391 SKVGGATQYE

-420 ALSYTDT
+420 ALAYTDT
-427 SAAAG
+427 S
-432 NTYYYVVRAMKG
+432 
-444 SGSSATYSK
+444 
-453 FSKAQQITYTVSS
+453 
-466 LTVPTMTL
+466 
-474 TSADSGQP
+474 
-482 VISWTKV
+482 
-489 NGAAQYEIYRSV
+489 
-501 DGNKFSIIR
+501 
-510 RTAALAYTDT
+510 
-520 TAAAGTTYYYK
+520 AAAGTTYYYK

-549 KYAITSLTAPTMTL
+549 KYAITSLTAPSMTL
-563 KADAS
+563 KADTS
-568 SGQPVISWS
+568 SGQPVIRWT
-577 KVSGAAQYEIY
+577 KVNGAAQYEVY
-588 RSTNGKN
+588 RSATGKAN
-595 FSIIRRTAALSYTD
+595 SFSIIRRTSALTYTD
-609 ATAAAGTTYY
+609 VNAAAGNTYY
-619 YQVRAINGDVKSAF
+619 YVVRAISGSVKSAF
-633 CAAQSIKYAL
+633 CAAQSIQYAV
-643 ASLTAPAMTLKAD
+643 ASLNAPTMTLTSA
-656 ASSGQPVVS
+656 ASGQPVVS

-672 AQYEIFRSTDG
+672 AQYEIYRSATG
-683 SKFSIIRRTAALSYT
+683 KANSFSIIRRTSALTYT
-698 DTSAAAGTTYYYQ
+698 DVNAAAGNTYYYV
-711 VRAISGDVKSAF
+711 VRAISGSVKSAF
-723 CAPQS
+723 CAAQS
-728 IQYAIASLAAPTM
+728 IQYAVASLNAPTM
-741 TLTSAANGQPV
+741 TLTSAASGQPV

-803 INGDVKSAFCAAQS
+803 INGSVKSAFCAAQS
-817 IQYAIA
+817 IQYAVT
-823 SLAAPAMTLTI
+823 SLNAPTMTLTSAAS
-834 TDNGQPVVSWS
+834 GQPVVSWT

-857 SADGSKFSIVRRTA
+857 STNGKNFSIVRRTA
-871 ALTYTDT
+871 ALSYTDT
-878 AVTAGATYYYQVRA
+878 SAAAGTTYYYQVRA
-892 INGDVKSDFCPA
+892 INGSVKSDFCPA
-904 QSISLIPSEYGG
+904 QSISLTVSEYAG
-916 ECGSRVT
+916 ECGSRAT
-923 WSLTDD
+923 WRLTDD
-929 GVLTISGKDGTYD
+929 GVLTISGKDGIYE
-942 YGWSEWDDA
+942 YGWYEEDDV
-951 YDPAPW
+951 YHPAPW

-964 VKKVVVNSGITY
+964 VKKLVVNSGITY
-976 IGHSAFEGLDQ
+976 IGGSAFEGLDQ

-1000 GWNAFRDCAS
+1000 GWSVFRECAS
-1010 LTSIVIPESVE
+1010 LTSIVIPEGTKV
-1021 GLYANTFA
+1021 LYANTFA
-1029 YCTSLRSVKLPSTLQ
+1029 YCTSLRSVKLPSTLEG
-1044 WIAGCIFMGCT
+1044 IGGCIFQGCT
-1055 SLRDIVLPEG
+1055 SLQDIVLPEG

-1079 LRSVTIPSSVM
+1079 LRSVTIPGSIMSVSN
-1090 AIYDDAFSGCTA
+1090 DAFSGCTA

-1112 ADWENMAFNTGN
+1112 ADWEGITFNTGN

-1136 STGLAAPVVTGST
+1136 STALAAPVVTGST
-1149 DRSGMPLIQW
+1149 DRSGMPLVQW
-1159 NKVSGAAGYQLW
+1159 NKVSGAAKYQLW
-1171 CSRVY
+1171 CSRIY
-1176 DDFGAVAYDLYADWD
+1176 DDFGAVAYDLHADWD

-1234 VRITFEPVLATPVI
+1234 IRITFEPVLATPVI
-1248 SVATNAKYQPVLT
+1248 SVTTNAQYQPVLT
-1261 WDKVNGAGYYE
+1261 WDKVSGAGYYE
-1272 LWRWCE
+1272 VWRWCE
-1278 EDEMDQCIRRTAGLT
+1278 EDETDQCIRRTAGLT

-1333 RWSVLDTPE
+1333 RWDVLDTPE
-1342 LTEAY
+1342 ITEVY
-1347 SPEVGKAVIGWT
+1347 SPEAGKAVLGWT

-1376 NYSLVNRT
+1376 NYSIVRRT
-1384 SALTWTDTT
+1384 AALTWTDTT
-1393 VQSGWISYKI
+1393 VQSGRVYYKI

-1418 LRTNFFVR
+1418 TRTNFFVR

>member
-8 ALMAAVMLFAAL
+8 ALMAAVMLFTIL

-36 TAGEGSVSGGELL
+36 TAGEGSISGGKLL

-57 GMDIHDYETGFN
+57 GMDIRSYENGFN
-69 SSSMAAS
+69 SSSMAAT
-76 YSAKANLNAVEQIVY
+76 YSAKANLNAEEKTVY

-126 WHALLA
+126 WHALLS

-140 HDKVS
+140 HDKVI
-145 GIQYA
+145 GINYA
-150 YTMAAGNTPFK
+150 YTLAADNTPFK

-176 DMTTTNIPNVP
+176 DMATTNIPNVP

-228 GEYTASYGNPWQL
+228 GEYANSYGNPWQL

-271 SGGWTG
+271 SNGWTG
-277 DVETISVTGTMGN
+277 DVETINVTGTMGTEN
-290 EDHMWNIVRIGGGN
+290 HMWNIVRIGGGN
-304 YLADVTNCDTGM
+304 YLVDVTNCDTGM

-325 RGAVGDGVSYTVE
+325 RGAVGDGISYTVE
-338 NTVYTYSTETR
+338 NTVYTYGTETR

-367 ATALTAPTV
+367 ATTLTAPTV
-376 TLKADAATG
+376 TLKADAASGQPVIRWSKVGGATKYEVYRSATGKANSFSIIRRTSALTYTDVNAAAGNTYYYVVRAMKDSGSSAVYSKFSPAQSIQYAITSLNAPTMTLTSAASG

-391 SKVSGAAQYE
+391 TRVNGAAQYE

-412 FSIIRRTA
+412 FSIIRRTS
-420 ALSYTDT
+420 ALTYTDVN
-427 SAAAG
+427 AAAG
-432 NTYYYVVRAMKG
+432 NTYYYVVRA
-444 SGSSATYSK
+444 
-453 FSKAQQITYTVSS
+453 
-466 LTVPTMTL
+466 
-474 TSADSGQP
+474 
-482 VISWTKV
+482 
-489 NGAAQYEIYRSV
+489 
-501 DGNKFSIIR
+501 
-510 RTAALAYTDT
+510 
-520 TAAAGTTYYYK
+520 
-531 VRAMSGSMY
+531 
-540 SDFCPVQTI
+540 
-549 KYAITSLTAPTMTL
+549 
-563 KADAS
+563 
-568 SGQPVISWS
+568 
-577 KVSGAAQYEIY
+577 
-588 RSTNGKN
+588 
-595 FSIIRRTAALSYTD
+595 
-609 ATAAAGTTYY
+609 
-619 YQVRAINGDVKSAF
+619 INGSVKSAF
-633 CAAQSIKYAL
+633 CAAQSI
-643 ASLTAPAMTLKAD
+643 
-656 ASSGQPVVS
+656 
-665 WTKVNGA
+665 
-672 AQYEIFRSTDG
+672 
-683 SKFSIIRRTAALSYT
+683 
-698 DTSAAAGTTYYYQ
+698 
-711 VRAISGDVKSAF
+711 
-723 CAPQS
+723 
-728 IQYAIASLAAPTM
+728 QYAVTSLNAPTM
-741 TLTSAANGQPV
+741 TLTSAASGQPV

-803 INGDVKSAFCAAQS
+803 INGSVKSA
-817 IQYAIA
+817 
-823 SLAAPAMTLTI
+823 
-834 TDNGQPVVSWS
+834 
-845 KVNGAA
+845 
-851 QYEVYR
+851 
-857 SADGSKFSIVRRTA
+857 
-871 ALTYTDT
+871 
-878 AVTAGATYYYQVRA
+878 
-892 INGDVKSDFCPA
+892 FCPA
-904 QSISLIPSEYGG
+904 QSISLTVSEYGG
-916 ECGSRVT
+916 ECGSRAT
-923 WSLTDD
+923 WRLTDD
-929 GVLTISGKDGTYD
+929 GVLTISGKDGIYE
-942 YGWSEWDDA
+942 YGWYGEDDV
-951 YDPAPW
+951 YHPAPW

-964 VKKVVVNSGITY
+964 VKKLVVNSGITY
-976 IGHSAFEGLDQ
+976 IGSSTFEGLDQ
-987 LTSVSLPDTLEYI
+987 LTSVSLPDTMEYI
-1000 GWNAFRDCAS
+1000 GWGAFSDCAS
-1010 LTSIVIPESVE
+1010 LTSIVVPEGIKV
-1021 GLYANTFA
+1021 LYANTFA
-1029 YCTSLRSVKLPSTLQ
+1029 RCTSLRSVKLPSTLE
-1044 WIAGCIFMGCT
+1044 WINDCIFSGCT
-1055 SLRDIVLPEG
+1055 SLQDIVLPEG
-1065 LTDITWQMFKDCTS
+1065 IDYIPWRMFDGCTS
-1079 LRSVTIPSSVM
+1079 LRSVTIPGSIMSVSN
-1090 AIYDDAFSGCTA
+1090 DAFSGCTA

-1112 ADWENMAFNTGN
+1112 TDWENMTFNTGN

-1136 STGLAAPVVTGST
+1136 STALAAPVVTGST
-1149 DRSGMPLIQW
+1149 DRSGMPLVQW
-1159 NKVSGAAGYQLW
+1159 NKVSGAAKYQLW
-1171 CSRVY
+1171 CSRIY
-1176 DDFGAVAYDLYADWD
+1176 DDFGAVAYDLHADWD

-1234 VRITFEPVLATPVI
+1234 IRITFEPVLATPVI
-1248 SVATNAKYQPVLT
+1248 SVTTNAQYQPVLT
-1261 WDKVNGAGYYE
+1261 WDKVSGAGYYE
-1272 LWRWCE
+1272 VWRWCE
-1278 EDEMDQCIRRTAGLT
+1278 EDGTDQCIRRTAGLT

-1333 RWSVLDTPE
+1333 RWDVLDTPE
-1342 LTEAY
+1342 ITEVY
-1347 SPEVGKAVIGWT
+1347 SPEAGKAVLGWT

-1376 NYSLVNRT
+1376 NYSIVRRT
-1384 SALTWTDTT
+1384 AALTWTDTT
-1393 VQSGWISYKI
+1393 VQSGRVYYKI

-1418 LRTNFFVR
+1418 LWTNFFVR

>member
-8 ALMAAVMLFAAL
+8 ALMAAVMLFTIL

-36 TAGEGSVSGGELL
+36 TAGEGSVSGGKLL

-57 GMDIHDYETGFN
+57 GMDIRSYENGFN
-69 SSSMAAS
+69 SSSMAAT
-76 YSAKANLNAVEQIVY
+76 YSAKANLNAEEQTVY

-113 TGVLGSQASADKV
+113 TGVLGSQASATKV
-126 WHALLA
+126 WHALLS

-140 HDKVS
+140 HDKTEGKGVTFTYS
-145 GIQYA
+145 GS
-150 YTMAAGNTPFK
+150 FK
-161 DVTFSFAVAQEFRGK
+161 DVTFSFTVAEDFRGA
-176 DMTTTNIPNVP
+176 DLTTTNIPNVP

-199 NASKSDHDKLQAY
+199 NASKADHDKLQAY

-228 GEYTASYGNPWQL
+228 GEYANGYGNPWQL

-271 SGGWTG
+271 SNGWTG
-277 DVETISVTGTMGN
+277 DVETISVTGTMGTEN
-290 EDHMWNIVRIGGGN
+290 HMWNIVRIGSGN
-304 YLADVTNCDTGM
+304 YLVDVTNCDTGM

-325 RGAVGDGVSYTVE
+325 RGAVGDGISYTVE
-338 NTVYTYSTETR
+338 NTVYTYGTETR

-367 ATALTAPTV
+367 ATTLTAPTV
-376 TLKADAATG
+376 TLKADAASG

-391 SKVSGAAQYE
+391 SKVGGATQYE

-412 FSIIRRTA
+412 FSIIRRTS
-420 ALSYTDT
+420 ALTYTDVN
-427 SAAAG
+427 AAAG

-444 SGSSATYSK
+444 SGSSAVYSK
-453 FSKAQQITYTVSS
+453 FSPAQSIQYAITS
-466 LTVPTMTL
+466 LNAPTMTL
-474 TSADSGQP
+474 TSAASGQP
-482 VISWTKV
+482 VVSWTRV
-489 NGAAQYEIYRSV
+489 NGAAQYEIYRSAT
-501 DGNKFSIIR
+501 GKANSFSIIR
-510 RTAALAYTDT
+510 RTSALTYTDVN
-520 TAAAGTTYYYK
+520 AAAGNTYYY
-531 VRAMSGSMY
+531 V
-540 SDFCPVQTI
+540 
-549 KYAITSLTAPTMTL
+549 
-563 KADAS
+563 
-568 SGQPVISWS
+568 
-577 KVSGAAQYEIY
+577 
-588 RSTNGKN
+588 
-595 FSIIRRTAALSYTD
+595 
-609 ATAAAGTTYY
+609 
-619 YQVRAINGDVKSAF
+619 VRAISGSVKSAF
-633 CAAQSIKYAL
+633 CAAQSIQYAV
-643 ASLTAPAMTLKAD
+643 ASL
-656 ASSGQPVVS
+656 
-665 WTKVNGA
+665 N
-672 AQYEIFRSTDG
+672 
-683 SKFSIIRRTAALSYT
+683 
-698 DTSAAAGTTYYYQ
+698 
-711 VRAISGDVKSAF
+711 
-723 CAPQS
+723 
-728 IQYAIASLAAPTM
+728 APTM
-741 TLTSAANGQPV
+741 TLTSAASGQPV

-803 INGDVKSAFCAAQS
+803 INGSVKSAFCAAQT
-817 IQYAIA
+817 IKYAIT
-823 SLAAPAMTLTI
+823 SLTAPTMTLKADTSS
-834 TDNGQPVVSWS
+834 GQPVISWT

-857 SADGSKFSIVRRTA
+857 STNGKNFSIVRRTA
-871 ALTYTDT
+871 ALSYTDT
-878 AVTAGATYYYQVRA
+878 SAAAGTTYYYQVRA
-892 INGDVKSDFCPA
+892 INGSVKSDFCPA
-904 QSISLIPSEYGG
+904 KSISLTVSEYGG
-916 ECGSRVT
+916 ECGSRAT
-923 WSLTDD
+923 WRLTDD
-929 GVLTISGKDGTYD
+929 GVLTISGKDGIYE
-942 YGWSEWDDA
+942 YGWYGEDDV
-951 YDPAPW
+951 YHPAPW

-964 VKKVVVNSGITY
+964 VKKLVVNSGITY
-976 IGHSAFEGLDQ
+976 IGSSTFEGLDQ
-987 LTSVSLPDTLEYI
+987 LTSVSLPDTMEYI
-1000 GWNAFRDCAS
+1000 GWGAFSDCAS
-1010 LTSIVIPESVE
+1010 LTSIVVPEGIKV
-1021 GLYANTFA
+1021 LYANTFA
-1029 YCTSLRSVKLPSTLQ
+1029 RCTSLRSVKLPSTLE
-1044 WIAGCIFMGCT
+1044 WINDCIFSGCT
-1055 SLRDIVLPEG
+1055 SLQDIVLPEG
-1065 LTDITWQMFKDCTS
+1065 IDYIPWRMFDGCTS
-1079 LRSVTIPSSVM
+1079 LRSVTIPSSIMSVSN
-1090 AIYDDAFSGCTA
+1090 DAFSGCTA

-1112 ADWENMAFNTGN
+1112 TDWENMTFNTGN

-1136 STGLAAPVVTGST
+1136 STALAAPVVTGST
-1149 DRSGMPLIQW
+1149 NRSGMPLIQW
-1159 NKVSGAAGYQLW
+1159 NKVSGAARYQLW
-1171 CSRVY
+1171 CSRIY
-1176 DDFGAVAYDLYADWD
+1176 DDFGAVAYDLHADWD

-1234 VRITFEPVLATPVI
+1234 IRITFEPVLATPVI
-1248 SVATNAKYQPVLT
+1248 SVTTNAQYQPVLA
-1261 WDKVNGAGYYE
+1261 WDKVSGAGYYE
-1272 LWRWCE
+1272 VWRWCE
-1278 EDEMDQCIRRTAGLT
+1278 EDETDQCIRRTAGLT

-1333 RWSVLDTPE
+1333 RWDVLDTPE
-1342 LTEAY
+1342 ITEVY
-1347 SPEVGKAVIGWT
+1347 SPEAGKAVLGWT

-1376 NYSLVNRT
+1376 NYSIVRRT
-1384 SALTWTDTT
+1384 AALTWTDTT
-1393 VQSGWISYKI
+1393 VQSGRVYYKI

-1418 LRTNFFVR
+1418 LWTNFFVR

>member
-8 ALMAAVMLFAAL
+8 ALMAVVMLFTIL

-36 TAGEGSVSGGELL
+36 TAGEGSVSGGKLL

-57 GMDIHDYETGFN
+57 GMDIRSYENGFN
-69 SSSMAAS
+69 SSSMAAT
-76 YSAKANLNAVEQIVY
+76 YSAKANLNAEEKTVY

-126 WHALLA
+126 WHALLS

-140 HDKVS
+140 HDKVI
-145 GIQYA
+145 GINYA
-150 YTMAAGNTPFK
+150 YTIAAGNTPFK

-228 GEYTASYGNPWQL
+228 GEYANGYGNPWQL

-271 SGGWTG
+271 SNGWTG
-277 DVETISVTGTMGN
+277 DVETISVTGTMGTEN
-290 EDHMWNIVRIGGGN
+290 HMWNIVRIGGGN
-304 YLADVTNCDTGM
+304 YLVDVTNCDTGM

-325 RGAVGDGVSYTVE
+325 RGAVGDGISYTVE
-338 NTVYTYSTETR
+338 NTVYTYGTETR

-367 ATALTAPTV
+367 ATTLTAPTV
-376 TLKADAATG
+376 TLKADAASG

-391 SKVSGAAQYE
+391 SKVGGAAQYEVYRSATGKANSFSIIRRTSALTYTDVNAAAGNTYYYVVRAMKGSGSSAVYSKFSPAQSIQYAITSLNAPSMTLTSAASGQPVISWTKVSGAAQYE

-412 FSIIRRTA
+412 FSIIRRTS
-420 ALSYTDT
+420 ALTYTDVN
-427 SAAAG
+427 AAAG
-432 NTYYYVVRAMKG
+432 NTYYYVVRAI
-444 SGSSATYSK
+444 SGSVKSA
-453 FSKAQQITYTVSS
+453 
-466 LTVPTMTL
+466 
-474 TSADSGQP
+474 
-482 VISWTKV
+482 
-489 NGAAQYEIYRSV
+489 
-501 DGNKFSIIR
+501 
-510 RTAALAYTDT
+510 
-520 TAAAGTTYYYK
+520 
-531 VRAMSGSMY
+531 
-540 SDFCPVQTI
+540 FCPAQSI
-549 KYAITSLTAPTMTL
+549 QYAITSLTAPAMTL
-563 KADAS
+563 TSAA
-568 SGQPVISWS
+568 SGQPVVSWTR
-577 KVSGAAQYEIY
+577 VNGAAQYEVY
-588 RSTNGKN
+588 RSATGKAN
-595 FSIIRRTAALSYTD
+595 SFSIIRRTSALTYTD
-609 ATAAAGTTYY
+609 VNAAAGNTYY
-619 YQVRAINGDVKSAF
+619 YVVRAINGSVKSAF
-633 CAAQSIKYAL
+633 CAAQSIQYAV
-643 ASLTAPAMTLKAD
+643 ASLNAPTMTLTSA
-656 ASSGQPVVS
+656 ASGQPVVS

-672 AQYEIFRSTDG
+672 AQYEVYRSTNG
-683 SKFSIIRRTAALSYT
+683 KNFSIVRRTAALSYT
-698 DTSAAAGTTYYYQ
+698 DTSAAAGATYYYQ
-711 VRAISGDVKSAF
+711 VRAINGSVKSDF
-723 CAPQS
+723 CPAQS
-728 IQYAIASLAAPTM
+728 IQYAVASLNAPTM
-741 TLTSAANGQPV
+741 TLTSAASGQPV

-803 INGDVKSAFCAAQS
+803 INGSVKSA
-817 IQYAIA
+817 
-823 SLAAPAMTLTI
+823 
-834 TDNGQPVVSWS
+834 
-845 KVNGAA
+845 
-851 QYEVYR
+851 
-857 SADGSKFSIVRRTA
+857 
-871 ALTYTDT
+871 
-878 AVTAGATYYYQVRA
+878 
-892 INGDVKSDFCPA
+892 FCPA
-904 QSISLIPSEYGG
+904 QSISLTVSEYAG
-916 ECGSRVT
+916 ECGSRAT
-923 WSLTDD
+923 WRLTDD
-929 GVLTISGKDGTYD
+929 GVLTISGKDGIYE
-942 YGWSEWDDA
+942 YGWYGEDDV
-951 YDPAPW
+951 YHPAPW

-964 VKKVVVNSGITY
+964 VKKLVVNSGITY
-976 IGHSAFEGLDQ
+976 IGSSTFEGLDQ
-987 LTSVSLPDTLEYI
+987 LTSVSLPDTMEYI
-1000 GWNAFRDCAS
+1000 GWGAFSDCAS
-1010 LTSIVIPESVE
+1010 LTSIVVPEGIKV
-1021 GLYANTFA
+1021 LYANTFA
-1029 YCTSLRSVKLPSTLQ
+1029 RCTSLRSVKLPSTLE
-1044 WIAGCIFMGCT
+1044 WINDCIFSGCT
-1055 SLRDIVLPEG
+1055 SLQDIVLPEG
-1065 LTDITWQMFKDCTS
+1065 IDYIPWRMFDGCTS
-1079 LRSVTIPSSVM
+1079 LRSVTIPGSIMSVSN
-1090 AIYDDAFSGCTA
+1090 DAFSGCTA

-1112 ADWENMAFNTGN
+1112 TDWENMTFNTGN

-1136 STGLAAPVVTGST
+1136 STALAAPVVTGST
-1149 DRSGMPLIQW
+1149 DRSGMPLVQW
-1159 NKVSGAAGYQLW
+1159 NKVSGAAKYQLW
-1171 CSRVY
+1171 CSRIY
-1176 DDFGAVAYDLYADWD
+1176 DDFGAVAYDLHADWD

-1234 VRITFEPVLATPVI
+1234 IRITFEPVLATPVI
-1248 SVATNAKYQPVLT
+1248 SVTTNAQYQPVLA
-1261 WDKVNGAGYYE
+1261 WDKVSGAGYYE
-1272 LWRWCE
+1272 VWRWCE
-1278 EDEMDQCIRRTAGLT
+1278 EDETDQCIRRTAGLT

-1333 RWSVLDTPE
+1333 RWDVLDTPE
-1342 LTEAY
+1342 ITEVY
-1347 SPEVGKAVIGWT
+1347 SPEAGKAVLGWT

-1376 NYSLVNRT
+1376 NYSIVRRT
-1384 SALTWTDTT
+1384 AALTWTDTT
-1393 VQSGWISYKI
+1393 VQSGRVYYKI

-1418 LRTNFFVR
+1418 LWTNFFVR

>member
-8 ALMAAVMLFAAL
+8 ALMAAVMLFAIL

-36 TAGEGSVSGGELL
+36 TAGEGGVSGGKLL

-57 GMDIHDYETGFN
+57 GMDIRSYENGFN
-69 SSSMAAS
+69 SSSMAAT
-76 YSAKANLNAVEQIVY
+76 YSAKANLNAEEKTVY

-126 WHALLA
+126 WHALLS

-140 HDKVS
+140 HDKVI
-145 GIQYA
+145 GINYA
-150 YTMAAGNTPFK
+150 YTLAADNTPFK

-228 GEYTASYGNPWQL
+228 GEYANGYGNPWQL

-271 SGGWTG
+271 SNGWTG
-277 DVETISVTGTMGN
+277 DVETINVTGTMGTEN
-290 EDHMWNIVRIGGGN
+290 HMWNIVRIGGGN
-304 YLADVTNCDTGM
+304 YLVDVTNCDTGM

-325 RGAVGDGVSYTVE
+325 RGAVGDGISYTVE
-338 NTVYTYSTETR
+338 NTVYTYGTETR

-367 ATALTAPTV
+367 ATTLTAPTV
-376 TLKADAATG
+376 TLKADAASG

-391 SKVSGAAQYE
+391 SKVGGATQYE

-412 FSIIRRTA
+412 FSIIRRTS
-420 ALSYTDT
+420 ALTYTDVN
-427 SAAAG
+427 AAAG

-444 SGSSATYSK
+444 SGSSAVYSK
-453 FSKAQQITYTVSS
+453 FSPAQSIQYAITS
-466 LTVPTMTL
+466 LNAPSMTL
-474 TSADSGQP
+474 TSAASGQP
-482 VISWTKV
+482 VISWTRV

-501 DGNKFSIIR
+501 DGKKFSIIR

-540 SDFCPVQTI
+540 SDFCPAQTI
-549 KYAITSLTAPTMTL
+549 KYAITSLTVPSMTL
-563 KADAS
+563 KADTS
-568 SGQPVISWS
+568 SGQPVISWT
-577 KVSGAAQYEIY
+577 KVSGAAQYEVY
-588 RSTNGKN
+588 RSATGKAN
-595 FSIIRRTAALSYTD
+595 SFSIIRRTSALTYTD
-609 ATAAAGTTYY
+609 VNATAGNTYY
-619 YQVRAINGDVKSAF
+619 YVVRAINGSVKSAF
-633 CAAQSIKYAL
+633 CAAQSIQYAV
-643 ASLTAPAMTLKAD
+643 ASLNAPTMTLTSA
-656 ASSGQPVVS
+656 ASGQPVVS

-672 AQYEIFRSTDG
+672 AQYEVYRSTNG
-683 SKFSIIRRTAALSYT
+683 KNFSIVRRTAALSYT
-698 DTSAAAGTTYYYQ
+698 DTTAAAGTTYYYV
-711 VRAISGDVKSAF
+711 VRAINGSVKSAF
-723 CAPQS
+723 CAAQS
-728 IQYAIASLAAPTM
+728 IQYAVASLNAPTM
-741 TLTSAANGQPV
+741 TLTSAASGQPV
-752 VSWTKVNGA
+752 VSWTKVSGA

-803 INGDVKSAFCAAQS
+803 INGSVKSDFCAAQS
-817 IQYAIA
+817 I
-823 SLAAPAMTLTI
+823 SLT
-834 TDNGQPVVSWS
+834 V
-845 KVNGAA
+845 
-851 QYEVYR
+851 
-857 SADGSKFSIVRRTA
+857 
-871 ALTYTDT
+871 
-878 AVTAGATYYYQVRA
+878 
-892 INGDVKSDFCPA
+892 
-904 QSISLIPSEYGG
+904 SEYAG
-916 ECGSRVT
+916 ECGSRAT
-923 WSLTDD
+923 WRLTDD
-929 GVLTISGKDGTYD
+929 GVLTISGKDGIYE
-942 YGWSEWDDA
+942 YGWYGEDDV
-951 YDPAPW
+951 YHPAPW

-964 VKKVVVNSGITY
+964 VKKLVVNSGITY
-976 IGHSAFEGLDQ
+976 IGSSAFEGLDQ
-987 LTSVSLPDTLEYI
+987 LVSVSLPDTMEYI

-1010 LTSIVIPESVE
+1010 LTSIVIPE
-1021 GLYANTFA
+1021 GTKYLYGDAFIG
-1029 YCTSLRSVKLPSTLQ
+1029 CTSLRSVKLPSTLED
-1044 WIAGCIFMGCT
+1044 IGGCIFQGCT

-1065 LTDITWQMFKDCTS
+1065 LSVITWRMFDGCTS
-1079 LRSVTIPSSVM
+1079 LRSITIPGSVM

-1112 ADWENMAFNTGN
+1112 ADWEGVTFNTGN

-1136 STGLAAPVVTGST
+1136 STALAAPVVTGST
-1149 DRSGMPLIQW
+1149 NRSGMPLIQW
-1159 NKVSGAAGYQLW
+1159 NKVSGAARYQLW
-1171 CSRVY
+1171 CSRIY
-1176 DDFGAVAYDLYADWD
+1176 DDFGAVAYDLHADWD

-1234 VRITFEPVLATPVI
+1234 IRITFEPVLATPVI
-1248 SVATNAKYQPVLT
+1248 SVTTNAQYQPVLA
-1261 WDKVNGAGYYE
+1261 WDKVSGAGYYE
-1272 LWRWCE
+1272 VWRWCE
-1278 EDEMDQCIRRTAGLT
+1278 EDGTDQCIRRTAGLT

-1333 RWSVLDTPE
+1333 RWDVLDTPE
-1342 LTEAY
+1342 ITEVY
-1347 SPEVGKAVIGWT
+1347 SPEAGKAVLGWT

-1376 NYSLVNRT
+1376 NYSIVRRT
-1384 SALTWTDTT
+1384 AALTWTDTT
-1393 VQSGWISYKI
+1393 VQSGRVYYKI

-1418 LRTNFFVR
+1418 LWTNFFVR

>member
-8 ALMAAVMLFAAL
+8 ALMAAVMLFTIL

-36 TAGEGSVSGGELL
+36 TAGEGSVSGGKLL

-57 GMDIHDYETGFN
+57 GMDIRSYENGFN
-69 SSSMAAS
+69 SSSMAAT
-76 YSAKANLNAVEQIVY
+76 YSAKANLNAEEQTVY

-126 WHALLA
+126 WHALLS

-140 HDKVS
+140 HDKTEGKGIRFTYS
-145 GIQYA
+145 GS
-150 YTMAAGNTPFK
+150 FK
-161 DVTFSFAVAQEFRGK
+161 DVTFSFTVAQEFRGK

-199 NASKSDHDKLQAY
+199 NASKSDYDKLQAY

-228 GEYTASYGNPWQL
+228 GEYANGYGNPWQL

-271 SGGWTG
+271 SNGWTG
-277 DVETISVTGTMGN
+277 DVETINVTGTMGTEN
-290 EDHMWNIVRIGGGN
+290 HMWNIVRIGGGN
-304 YLADVTNCDTGM
+304 YLVDVTNCDTGM

-325 RGAVGDGVSYTVE
+325 RGAVGDGISYTVE
-338 NTVYTYSTETR
+338 NTVYTYGTETR

-367 ATALTAPTV
+367 ATTLTAPTV
-376 TLKADAATG
+376 TLKADAASGQPVIRWSKVGGATKYEVYRSATGKANSFSIIRRTSALTYTDVNAAAGNTYYYVVRAMKGSGSSAVYSKFSPAQSIQYAITSLNAPSMTLTSAASGQPVVSWTKVNGAAQYEIYRSATGKANSFSIIRRTSALTYTDVNAAAGNTYYYVVRAISGSVKSAFCPAQSIQYAITSLNAPTMTLTSAASGQPVVSWTKVNGAAQYEIYRSADGKKFSIIRRTAALAYTDTTAAAGNTYYYVVRAINGSVKSAFCPAQRIQYAITSLTAPSMTLKADTSSG

-391 SKVSGAAQYE
+391 TKVNGAAQYE

-412 FSIIRRTA
+412 FSIIRRTS
-420 ALSYTDT
+420 ALTYTDVN
-427 SAAAG
+427 AAAG
-432 NTYYYVVRAMKG
+432 NTYYYVVRA
-444 SGSSATYSK
+444 
-453 FSKAQQITYTVSS
+453 
-466 LTVPTMTL
+466 
-474 TSADSGQP
+474 
-482 VISWTKV
+482 
-489 NGAAQYEIYRSV
+489 
-501 DGNKFSIIR
+501 
-510 RTAALAYTDT
+510 
-520 TAAAGTTYYYK
+520 
-531 VRAMSGSMY
+531 
-540 SDFCPVQTI
+540 
-549 KYAITSLTAPTMTL
+549 
-563 KADAS
+563 
-568 SGQPVISWS
+568 
-577 KVSGAAQYEIY
+577 
-588 RSTNGKN
+588 
-595 FSIIRRTAALSYTD
+595 
-609 ATAAAGTTYY
+609 
-619 YQVRAINGDVKSAF
+619 INGSVKSAF
-633 CAAQSIKYAL
+633 C
-643 ASLTAPAMTLKAD
+643 PA
-656 ASSGQPVVS
+656 
-665 WTKVNGA
+665 
-672 AQYEIFRSTDG
+672 
-683 SKFSIIRRTAALSYT
+683 
-698 DTSAAAGTTYYYQ
+698 
-711 VRAISGDVKSAF
+711 
-723 CAPQS
+723 QS
-728 IQYAIASLAAPTM
+728 IQYAITSLNAPTM
-741 TLTSAANGQPV
+741 TLTSAASGQPV

-803 INGDVKSAFCAAQS
+803 INGSVKSAFCAAQS
-817 IQYAIA
+817 I
-823 SLAAPAMTLTI
+823 SLT
-834 TDNGQPVVSWS
+834 V
-845 KVNGAA
+845 
-851 QYEVYR
+851 
-857 SADGSKFSIVRRTA
+857 
-871 ALTYTDT
+871 
-878 AVTAGATYYYQVRA
+878 
-892 INGDVKSDFCPA
+892 
-904 QSISLIPSEYGG
+904 SEYAG
-916 ECGSRVT
+916 ECGSRAT
-923 WSLTDD
+923 WRLTDD
-929 GVLTISGKDGTYD
+929 GVLTISGKDGIYE
-942 YGWSEWDDA
+942 YGWYGEDDV
-951 YDPAPW
+951 YHPAPW

-964 VKKVVVNSGITY
+964 VKKLVVNSGITY
-976 IGHSAFEGLDQ
+976 IGSSAFEGLDQ
-987 LTSVSLPDTLEYI
+987 LVSVSLPDTMEYI

-1010 LTSIVIPESVE
+1010 LTSIVIPE
-1021 GLYANTFA
+1021 GTKYLYGDAFIG
-1029 YCTSLRSVKLPSTLQ
+1029 CTSLRSVKLPSTLED
-1044 WIAGCIFMGCT
+1044 IGGCIFQGCT

-1065 LTDITWQMFKDCTS
+1065 LSVITWRMFDGCTS
-1079 LRSVTIPSSVM
+1079 LRSITIPGSVM

-1112 ADWENMAFNTGN
+1112 ADWEGVTFNTGN

-1136 STGLAAPVVTGST
+1136 STALAAPVVTGST
-1149 DRSGMPLIQW
+1149 NRSGMPLVQW
-1159 NKVSGAAGYQLW
+1159 NKVSGAARYQLW
-1171 CSRVY
+1171 CSRIY
-1176 DDFGAVAYDLYADWD
+1176 DDFGAVAYDLHADWD

-1234 VRITFEPVLATPVI
+1234 IRITFEPVLATPVI
-1248 SVATNAKYQPVLT
+1248 SVTTNAQYQPVLA
-1261 WDKVNGAGYYE
+1261 WDKVSGAGCYE
-1272 LWRWCE
+1272 VWRWCE
-1278 EDEMDQCIRRTAGLT
+1278 EDETDQCIRRTAGLT

-1333 RWSVLDTPE
+1333 RWDVLDTPE
-1342 LTEAY
+1342 ITEVY
-1347 SPEVGKAVIGWT
+1347 SPEAGKAVLGWT

-1376 NYSLVNRT
+1376 NYSIVRRT
-1384 SALTWTDTT
+1384 AALTWTDTT
-1393 VQSGWISYKI
+1393 VQSGRVYYKI

-1418 LRTNFFVR
+1418 LWTNFFVR

>member
-8 ALMAAVMLFAAL
+8 ALMAAVMLFTIL

-36 TAGEGSVSGGELL
+36 TANSGSISSGELL
-49 EGYLYRLA
+49 DGYLYRLA
-57 GMDIHDYETGFN
+57 GMDIRSYETGFS

-76 YSAKANLNAVEQIVY
+76 YSAKANLNGVEQNVY

-126 WHALLA
+126 WHALMA

-140 HDKVS
+140 HDKVI
-145 GIQYA
+145 GINYA
-150 YTMAAGNTPFK
+150 YTLTAGGTPFK
-161 DVTFSFAVAQEFRGK
+161 DVTFSFAVAQEFRGA
-176 DMTTTNIPNVP
+176 DVTTTNIPNVP

-228 GEYTASYGNPWQL
+228 GEYTASYGSPWQL

-248 STTNVVCEGYAK
+248 ASTNVVCEGYAK

-271 SGGWTG
+271 SNGWTG
-277 DVETISVTGTMGN
+277 DVETISVTGTMGTEN
-290 EDHMWNIVRIGGGN
+290 HMWNIVRIGGGN
-304 YLADVTNCDTGM
+304 YLVDVTNCDTGM
-316 KGYPQKLFL
+316 KGYPRKLFL
-325 RGAVGDGVSYTVE
+325 RGAVGDGISYTVE
-338 NTVYTYSTETR
+338 NTVYTYDDVTR

-376 TLKADAATG
+376 TLKADASTG
-385 QPVISW
+385 QPAISW

-466 LTVPTMTL
+466 LAVPTMTL
-474 TSADSGQP
+474 TSAASGQP
-482 VISWTKV
+482 VVSWTKV

-501 DGNKFSIIR
+501 DGVKFSIIR

-520 TAAAGTTYYYK
+520 SAAAGTTYYYK

-540 SDFCPVQTI
+540 SDFCAVQTI

-563 KADAS
+563 TATDN
-568 SGQPVISWS
+568 GQPVISWT
-577 KVSGAAQYEIY
+577 KVS
-588 RSTNGKN
+588 
-595 FSIIRRTAALSYTD
+595 
-609 ATAAAGTTYY
+609 
-619 YQVRAINGDVKSAF
+619 
-633 CAAQSIKYAL
+633 
-643 ASLTAPAMTLKAD
+643 
-656 ASSGQPVVS
+656 
-665 WTKVNGA
+665 GA

-711 VRAISGDVKSAF
+711 VRAINGSVKSDF
-723 CAPQS
+723 CAAQS

-752 VSWTKVNGA
+752 VSWTKVSGA
-761 AQYEVYRS
+761 AQYEIFRS

-777 VRRTAALSYTDTSAA
+777 VRRTAALSFTDTSAA

-803 INGDVKSAFCAAQS
+803 INGSVKSGFCAAQS

-823 SLAAPAMTLTI
+823 SLAAPAMTLTT

-851 QYEVYR
+851 QYEIFR
-857 SADGSKFSIVRRTA
+857 STNGKNFSIVRRTA
-871 ALTYTDT
+871 ALSFTDT
-878 AVTAGATYYYQVRA
+878 SAAAGATYYYQVRA
-892 INGDVKSDFCPA
+892 INGSVKSDFCAA
-904 QSISLIPSEYGG
+904 QSISLTVSEYAG
-916 ECGSRVT
+916 ECGSRAT

-929 GVLTISGKDGTYD
+929 GVLTISGKDGIYN
-942 YGWSEWDDA
+942 YGWYEEDDV
-951 YDPAPW
+951 YHPAPW

-964 VKKVVVNSGITY
+964 VKKLVVNSGITY
-976 IGHSAFEGLDQ
+976 IGDSAFEGLDQ

-1000 GWNAFRDCAS
+1000 GWSAFSDCAS
-1010 LTSIVIPESVE
+1010 LTSIVIPEGID
-1021 GLYANTFA
+1021 GLCANTFA
-1029 YCTSLRSVKLPSTLQ
+1029 RCTSLRSVKLPSTMR
-1044 WIAGCIFMGCT
+1044 WIDGCIFQDCT
-1055 SLRDIVLPEG
+1055 SLQDIVLPEG
-1065 LTDITWQMFKDCTS
+1065 IDYVPWRMFDGCTS
-1079 LRSVTIPSSVM
+1079 LRSVTIPSSIMSVSN
-1090 AIYDDAFSGCTA
+1090 DAFSGCTA

-1112 ADWENMAFNTGN
+1112 ADWEGITFNTGN

-1136 STGLAAPVVTGST
+1136 STALAAPVVTGDT
-1149 DRSGMPLIQW
+1149 DRSGMPLIRW
-1159 NKVSGAAGYQLW
+1159 NKVSGAVGYQLW
-1171 CSRVY
+1171 CDWVSEKYGTER
-1176 DDFGAVAYDLYADWD
+1176 YDLYADGNED
-1191 EEWFWDGN
+1191 WFWDGN

-1248 SVATNAKYQPVLT
+1248 SVTTNAQYQPVLT
-1261 WDKVNGAGYYE
+1261 WDKVSGAGYYE
-1272 LWRWCE
+1272 VWRWCE
-1278 EDEMDQCIRRTAGLT
+1278 EDETDQRIRRTAGLT
-1293 WTDTTAEL
+1293 WTDATAEL

-1393 VQSGWISYKI
+1393 VQSGEVYYKI

-1418 LRTNFFVR
+1418 LRISFFVR